1 MSEEY
6 KNRGVLH
13 KLHKVGTPSKNIL
26 IKTAV
31 KSALATETTALF
43 AKDVIT
49 NRFFGK
55 EFHIH
60 FERNQHKSGKFKTDI
75 KIVRS
80 NAPLYKQKGIFH
92 KLADSG
98 RFFEGDVP
106 FRKRQKLKY
115 SPKSKFGKVAYSATK
130 PLLST
135 SKFTIKAA
143 KKVVKITALTTESA
157 VIKSGSFAS
166 NKLRQRLSYSSDT
179 LDGGKAVL
187 SSITVVRNLNNAR
200 KYIIRYKAGRKE
212 YNQLKQSF
220 KAQKFKTKKAKKS
233 FKLEKQSYKSFKQG
247 QKKRLKAI
255 SKAYKPTGKS
265 KSEKALQHLK
275 IYVRKRQLKLGYR
288 SEKRKLKSNYHSEK
302 TCLRKL
308 NSRDRKSVKQYQK
321 NRTRRIKAIKK
332 VYGGSGIGSVKLIQK
347 AKVFYKLN
355 RPKRLLNARIK
366 GRKLQFRHKE
376 INYKSSLAFNS
387 KQFRLIQKQSK
398 SRFKAIKKV
407 YKPQKKGKLQK
418 LNQKQRIQKNIR
430 LKKLQ
435 RKKNLSLEK
444 KVYKNQEKL
453 KKLLKKQKKQ
463 AKITPIAALP
473 LVPLVAGTRQLTA
486 SMRQKL
492 MISDPNNDALQ
503 AVDKSAVVVKKTV
516 KTAKS
521 VKRKLQNKTEP
532 ARKGKL
538 HKQANRLQQK
548 KQNTPKKKK
557 YKKNKPKQTF
567 KQKAQEATKKAAK
580 KTVTIAADFTKFAF
594 KMFGILL
601 IPILTIIFIFSVLML
616 MFTGTAG
623 NSSYILGTYN
633 AQDRY
638 LSEAT
643 ENYTKIAYD
652 FNQKI
657 LKCKSDWKNG
667 LSDFGVDTSSYKTT
681 PKSFYFGKSTE
692 FSQATSYDFDPDLLA
707 AFMCAYT
714 YNFTGDGEKETVP
727 NWEWNN
733 SYTEVLEKLFKTE
746 YTFKHK
752 YEDIS
757 KWKQLD
763 KYTFY
768 GGGGPNSSYWS
779 VYSENF
785 SRDKMKIKNVPSE
798 IKKFCKNGYLH
809 YDYSSLEILDANDNN
824 KRTGYFIQD
833 QRYYVFDTSGYSN
846 APFYSTDI
854 STWEFVWEH
863 GVDKKGNKKYE
874 KRSDWHWVDNNQQI
888 YCVVNPYDTEKWNS
902 SLKNVC
908 LISFYKKNYWYEDC
922 SLYYTVQ
929 KNCTFDQACRRLL
942 SEKEK
947 DSADKDKYK
956 DARLSFY
963 SVLSEPQNKKGTKT
977 YGNHQMFN
985 APVGGKSLQKLSGKI
1000 YNGYGYDIQVWNSE
1014 HCSITDCHKGID
1026 FEAQKGAKVY
1036 AMCDGYINWINEG
1049 EQSLSI
1055 KTSQD
1060 IELWYDDKDKDNKKF
1075 PFEFIYENI
1084 KTTLKQGDTVKQ
1096 GQIIGEVTDYKHC
1109 WQNKSNSKASKNYL
1123 HITVKIGYPP
1133 KNGWK
1138 KDWKDVDPRYLIYRN
1153 ESEGQ

>member
-26 IKTAV
+26 IKAV
-31 KSALATETTALF
+31 TKSVLITETTALIT
-43 AKDVIT
+43 KDAIT
-49 NRFFGK
+49 NRFSGK

-60 FERNQHKSGKFKTDI
+60 FERSQHKSGKFKTDV
-75 KIVRS
+75 KIVRA

-106 FRKRQKLKY
+106 FRKRQIKY

-130 PLLST
+130 PLIST

-143 KKVVKITALTTESA
+143 KKVVKATALTTEST
-157 VIKSGSFAS
+157 VIKSGSFGLH
-166 NKLRQRLSYSSDT
+166 KFRQRLSYSSDT

-187 SSITVVRNLNNAR
+187 SSITAVRNLNNAR
-200 KYIIRYKAGRKE
+200 KYIIRYRAERKE
-212 YNQLKQSF
+212 YSQLKQSF
-220 KAQKFKTKKAKKS
+220 KAQKFKVKKAKQS

-247 QKKRLKAI
+247 QKKRLKTI
-255 SKAYKPTGKS
+255 SKVYKSTNKS
-265 KSEKALQHLK
+265 KA
-275 IYVRKRQLKLGYR
+275 
-288 SEKRKLKSNYHSEK
+288 
-302 TCLRKL
+302 
-308 NSRDRKSVKQYQK
+308 
-321 NRTRRIKAIKK
+321 
-332 VYGGSGIGSVKLIQK
+332 
-347 AKVFYKLN
+347 
-355 RPKRLLNARIK
+355 
-366 GRKLQFRHKE
+366 
-376 INYKSSLAFNS
+376 
-387 KQFRLIQKQSK
+387 
-398 SRFKAIKKV
+398 RFKAIKKV

-444 KVYKNQEKL
+444 KIYKNQEKF
-453 KKLLKKQKKQ
+453 KKLLKKQKKK
-463 AKITPIAALP
+463 AKVVPIAALP
-473 LVPLVAGTRQLTA
+473 LVPLAAGAKQLTA

-492 MISDPNNDALQ
+492 LMSDPNNDAFQ
-503 AVDKSAVVVKKTV
+503 AVDKSVAVVKKTV

-521 VKRKLQNKTEP
+521 AKRKLQNKTEP
-532 ARKGKL
+532 ARKSKL
-538 HKQANRLQQK
+538 HKQANCLQQK
-548 KQNTPKKKK
+548 KQNSPKKKK
-557 YKKNKPKQTF
+557 YKNKKPKQTF
-567 KQKAQEATKKAAK
+567 KQKAQEAAKKAAK
-580 KTVTIAADFTKFAF
+580 KTVKIAADFSKFAF

-601 IPILTIIFIFSVLML
+601 LPILAIIFILSVLML

-638 LSEAT
+638 LSDSI

-681 PKSFYFGKSTE
+681 PKHFYFGKSTE
-692 FSQATSYDFDPDLLA
+692 FSQSTSYDFDPDLLA

-714 YNFTGDGEKETVP
+714 YNFTGDGEEETVP

-733 SYTEVLEKLFKTE
+733 DYNEVLEKLFKTE

-752 YEDIS
+752 YEDVS

-768 GGGGPNSSYWS
+768 GGGGPNSSYWT
-779 VYSENF
+779 VYSEDF
-785 SRDKMKIKNVPSE
+785 TRSQMKIRSVPSE
-798 IKKFCKNGYLH
+798 IEQFCKDGYLH
-809 YDYSSLEILDANDNN
+809 YDYNSLEVLDANDGD
-824 KRTGYFIQD
+824 KKTGYYIQD
-833 QRYYVFDTSGYSN
+833 QRYIIKDSSGN
-846 APFYSTDI
+846 TNNPFYAVT
-854 STWEFVWEH
+854 TANTYVWEH
-863 GVDKKGNKKYE
+863 GTNKDGSKKYE
-874 KRSDWHWVDNNQQI
+874 KRSEWYWTDNKQQI
-888 YCVVNPYDTEKWNS
+888 YCVVNPSDTAKWNS
-902 SLKNVC
+902 NLKDIC

-929 KNCTFDQACRRLL
+929 KNCTFDQACRKLL
-942 SEKEK
+942 AEKEK

-985 APVGGKSLQKLSGKI
+985 APVGGKSLEKLSGKI
-1000 YNGYGYDIQVWNSE
+1000 YNGYGYDIQTWNSE
-1014 HCSITDCHKGID
+1014 HCSLTDCHKGVD
-1026 FEAQKGAKVY
+1026 FEAKKGAKVY
-1036 AMCDGYINWINEG
+1036 AMCDGYVNWINEG

-1055 KTSQD
+1055 NTSQD
-1060 IELWYDDKDKDNKKF
+1060 IELWYDDKDKNNKKF

-1096 GQIIGEVTDYKHC
+1096 GQLIGEVTDYKHC
-1109 WQNKSNSKASKNYL
+1109 WQNKSNSKASKSYL
-1123 HITVKIGYPP
+1123 HITVKIGYPKEFP
-1133 KNGWK
+1133 LIGT
-1138 KDWKDVDPRYLIYRN
+1138 DWSEVDLRYLIYRHEN
-1153 ESEGQ
+1153 EGK

>member
-26 IKTAV
+26 IKAV
-31 KSALATETTALF
+31 IKSVLITETTALIT
-43 AKDVIT
+43 KDAIT
-49 NRFFGK
+49 NRFSGK

-60 FERNQHKSGKFKTDI
+60 FERSQHKSGKFKTDV
-75 KIVRS
+75 KIVRA

-106 FRKRQKLKY
+106 FRKRQIKY

-130 PLLST
+130 PLIST

-143 KKVVKITALTTESA
+143 KKVVKATALTTEST
-157 VIKSGSFAS
+157 VIKSGSFGLH
-166 NKLRQRLSYSSDT
+166 KFRQRLSYSSDT

-187 SSITVVRNLNNAR
+187 SSITAVRNLNNAR
-200 KYIIRYKAGRKE
+200 KYIIRYRAERKE
-212 YNQLKQSF
+212 YSQLKQSF
-220 KAQKFKTKKAKKS
+220 KAQKFKVKKAKQS

-247 QKKRLKAI
+247 QKKRLKTI
-255 SKAYKPTGKS
+255 SKVYKSTNKS
-265 KSEKALQHLK
+265 KA
-275 IYVRKRQLKLGYR
+275 
-288 SEKRKLKSNYHSEK
+288 
-302 TCLRKL
+302 
-308 NSRDRKSVKQYQK
+308 
-321 NRTRRIKAIKK
+321 
-332 VYGGSGIGSVKLIQK
+332 
-347 AKVFYKLN
+347 
-355 RPKRLLNARIK
+355 
-366 GRKLQFRHKE
+366 
-376 INYKSSLAFNS
+376 
-387 KQFRLIQKQSK
+387 
-398 SRFKAIKKV
+398 RFKAIKKV
-407 YKPQKKGKLQK
+407 YKPQKKDKLQK
-418 LNQKQRIQKNIR
+418 LNQKQIIQKNIR

-444 KVYKNQEKL
+444 RIYKNQEKF
-453 KKLLKKQKKQ
+453 KKLLKKQKKK
-463 AKITPIAALP
+463 AKVVPIAALP
-473 LVPLVAGTRQLTA
+473 LVPLAAGAKQLTA

-492 MISDPNNDALQ
+492 LMSDPNNDALQ
-503 AVDKSAVVVKKTV
+503 AVDKSVAVVKKTV

-521 VKRKLQNKTEP
+521 AKRKLQNKTEP
-532 ARKGKL
+532 ARKSKL

-548 KQNTPKKKK
+548 KQNSPKKKK
-557 YKKNKPKQTF
+557 YKKKKPKQTF
-567 KQKAQEATKKAAK
+567 KQKAQEAAKKAAK
-580 KTVTIAADFTKFAF
+580 KTVKIAADFTKFAF

-601 IPILTIIFIFSVLML
+601 LPILAIIFILSVLML

-638 LSEAT
+638 LSDSI

-681 PKSFYFGKSTE
+681 PKHFYFGKSTE
-692 FSQATSYDFDPDLLA
+692 FSQSTSYDFDPDLLA

-714 YNFTGDGEKETVP
+714 YNFTGDGEEESVP

-733 SYTEVLEKLFKTE
+733 DYNEVLEKLFKTE

-752 YEDIS
+752 YEDVS
-757 KWKQLD
+757 KWKQLN

-768 GGGGPNSSYWS
+768 GGGGPNSSYWT
-779 VYSENF
+779 VYSEDF
-785 SRDKMKIKNVPSE
+785 TRSQMKIRSVPSE
-798 IKKFCKNGYLH
+798 IEQFCKDGYLH
-809 YDYSSLEILDANDNN
+809 YDYNSLEVLDANDGD
-824 KRTGYFIQD
+824 KKTGYYIQD
-833 QRYYVFDTSGYSN
+833 QRYIIKDSSGN
-846 APFYSTDI
+846 TNNPFYAVT
-854 STWEFVWEH
+854 TANTYVWEH
-863 GVDKKGNKKYE
+863 GTNKDGSKKYE
-874 KRSDWHWVDNNQQI
+874 KRSEWYWTDNKQQI
-888 YCVVNPYDTEKWNS
+888 YCVVNPSDTAKWNS
-902 SLKNVC
+902 NLKDIC

-929 KNCTFDQACRRLL
+929 KNCTFDQACRKLL
-942 SEKEK
+942 VEKEK

-985 APVGGKSLQKLSGKI
+985 APVGGKSLEKLSGKI
-1000 YNGYGYDIQVWNSE
+1000 YNGYGYDIQTWNSE
-1014 HCSITDCHKGID
+1014 HCSLTDCHKGVD
-1026 FEAQKGAKVY
+1026 FEAKKGAKVY
-1036 AMCDGYINWINEG
+1036 AMCDGYVNWINEG

-1055 KTSQD
+1055 NTSQD
-1060 IELWYDDKDKDNKKF
+1060 IELWYDDKDKNNKKF

-1096 GQIIGEVTDYKHC
+1096 GQLIGEVTDYKHC
-1109 WQNKSNSKASKNYL
+1109 WQNKSNSKASKSYL
-1123 HITVKIGYPP
+1123 HITVKIGYPKEFP
-1133 KNGWK
+1133 LIGT
-1138 KDWKDVDPRYLIYRN
+1138 DWSEVDLRYLIYRHEN
-1153 ESEGQ
+1153 EGK

>member
-26 IKTAV
+26 IKAV
-31 KSALATETTALF
+31 TKSVLITETTALIT
-43 AKDVIT
+43 KDAIT
-49 NRFFGK
+49 NRFSGK

-60 FERNQHKSGKFKTDI
+60 FERSQHKSGKFKTDV
-75 KIVRS
+75 KIVRA

-92 KLADSG
+92 KLADTG

-106 FRKRQKLKY
+106 FRKRQIKY

-130 PLLST
+130 PLIST

-143 KKVVKITALTTESA
+143 KKVVKATALTAESA
-157 VIKSGSFAS
+157 VITSSSFAL

-187 SSITVVRNLNNAR
+187 SSITAVRNLNNAR
-200 KYIIRYKAGRKE
+200 KYIIRYRAERKE
-212 YNQLKQSF
+212 YSQLKQSF
-220 KAQKFKTKKAKKS
+220 KAQKFKVKKAKQS

-247 QKKRLKAI
+247 QKKRLKTI
-255 SKAYKPTGKS
+255 SKVYKSTNKS
-265 KSEKALQHLK
+265 KA
-275 IYVRKRQLKLGYR
+275 
-288 SEKRKLKSNYHSEK
+288 
-302 TCLRKL
+302 
-308 NSRDRKSVKQYQK
+308 
-321 NRTRRIKAIKK
+321 
-332 VYGGSGIGSVKLIQK
+332 
-347 AKVFYKLN
+347 
-355 RPKRLLNARIK
+355 
-366 GRKLQFRHKE
+366 
-376 INYKSSLAFNS
+376 
-387 KQFRLIQKQSK
+387 
-398 SRFKAIKKV
+398 RFKAIKKV

-418 LNQKQRIQKNIR
+418 LNQKQRIQKNTR

-444 KVYKNQEKL
+444 KIYKNQEKF
-453 KKLLKKQKKQ
+453 KKLLKRQKKK
-463 AKITPIAALP
+463 AKVVPIAALP
-473 LVPLVAGTRQLTA
+473 LVPVAAGTKQLTA

-492 MISDPNNDALQ
+492 LMSDPNNDALQ
-503 AVDKSAVVVKKTV
+503 AVDKSVAVVKKTV

-521 VKRKLQNKTEP
+521 AKRKLQNKTEP
-532 ARKGKL
+532 ARKSKL

-548 KQNTPKKKK
+548 KQNPPKKKK
-557 YKKNKPKQTF
+557 YKKKKPQQTF
-567 KQKAQEATKKAAK
+567 KQKAQEAAKKAAK
-580 KTVTIAADFTKFAF
+580 KTVKIAADFTKFAF

-601 IPILTIIFIFSVLML
+601 LPILAIIFILSVLML

-638 LSEAT
+638 LSDSI
-643 ENYTKIAYD
+643 ENYTKIAYN

-681 PKSFYFGKSTE
+681 PKHFYFGKSTE
-692 FSQATSYDFDPDLLA
+692 FSQSTSYDFDPDLLA

-714 YNFTGDGEKETVP
+714 YNFTGDGEEESVP

-733 SYTEVLEKLFKTE
+733 DYTEVLEKLFKTE

-752 YEDIS
+752 YEDVS

-768 GGGGPNSSYWS
+768 GGGGPNSSYWT
-779 VYSENF
+779 VYSEDF
-785 SRDKMKIKNVPSE
+785 TRSQMKIRNVPSE
-798 IKKFCKNGYLH
+798 IEQFCKDGYLH
-809 YDYSSLEILDANDNN
+809 YDYNSLEVLDANDGN
-824 KRTGYFIQD
+824 KKTGYYIQD
-833 QRYYVFDTSGYSN
+833 QRYIIKDSSGN
-846 APFYSTDI
+846 TNNPFYAVT
-854 STWEFVWEH
+854 TANTYVWEH
-863 GVDKKGNKKYE
+863 GTNKDGSKKYE
-874 KRSDWHWVDNNQQI
+874 KRSEWYWTDNKQQI
-888 YCVVNPYDTEKWNS
+888 YCVVNPSDTAKWNS
-902 SLKNVC
+902 NLKDIC

-929 KNCTFDQACRRLL
+929 KNCTFDQACRKLL
-942 SEKEK
+942 AEKEK

-985 APVGGKSLQKLSGKI
+985 APVGGKSLEKLSGKI
-1000 YNGYGYDIQVWNSE
+1000 YNGYGYDIQTWNSE
-1014 HCSITDCHKGID
+1014 HCSLTDCHKGVD
-1026 FEAQKGAKVY
+1026 FEAKKGAKVY
-1036 AMCDGYINWINEG
+1036 AMCDGYVNWINEG

-1055 KTSQD
+1055 NTSQD
-1060 IELWYDDKDKDNKKF
+1060 IELWYDDKDKNNKKF

-1096 GQIIGEVTDYKHC
+1096 GQLIGEVTDYKHC
-1109 WQNKSNSKASKNYL
+1109 WQNKSNSKASKSYL
-1123 HITVKIGYPP
+1123 HITVKIGYPKEFP
-1133 KNGWK
+1133 LIGT
-1138 KDWKDVDPRYLIYRN
+1138 DWSEVDLRYLIYRHEN
-1153 ESEGQ
+1153 EGK

>member
-26 IKTAV
+26 IKAV
-31 KSALATETTALF
+31 TKSVLITETTALIT
-43 AKDVIT
+43 KDAIT
-49 NRFFGK
+49 NRFSGK

-60 FERNQHKSGKFKTDI
+60 FERSQHKSGKFKTDV
-75 KIVRS
+75 KIVRA

-106 FRKRQKLKY
+106 FRKRQIKY

-130 PLLST
+130 PLIST

-143 KKVVKITALTTESA
+143 KKVVKATALTAESA
-157 VIKSGSFAS
+157 VITSSSFAL

-187 SSITVVRNLNNAR
+187 SSITAVRNLNNAR
-200 KYIIRYKAGRKE
+200 KYIIRYRAERKE
-212 YNQLKQSF
+212 YSQLKQSF
-220 KAQKFKTKKAKKS
+220 KAQKFKVKKAKQS

-247 QKKRLKAI
+247 QKKRLKTI
-255 SKAYKPTGKS
+255 SKVYKSTNKS
-265 KSEKALQHLK
+265 KA
-275 IYVRKRQLKLGYR
+275 
-288 SEKRKLKSNYHSEK
+288 
-302 TCLRKL
+302 
-308 NSRDRKSVKQYQK
+308 
-321 NRTRRIKAIKK
+321 
-332 VYGGSGIGSVKLIQK
+332 
-347 AKVFYKLN
+347 
-355 RPKRLLNARIK
+355 
-366 GRKLQFRHKE
+366 
-376 INYKSSLAFNS
+376 
-387 KQFRLIQKQSK
+387 
-398 SRFKAIKKV
+398 RFKAIKKV
-407 YKPQKKGKLQK
+407 YKPQKKDKLQK
-418 LNQKQRIQKNIR
+418 LNQKQIIQKNIR

-444 KVYKNQEKL
+444 RIYKNQEKF
-453 KKLLKKQKKQ
+453 KKLLKKQKKK
-463 AKITPIAALP
+463 AKVVPIAALP
-473 LVPLVAGTRQLTA
+473 LVPVAAGTKQLTA

-492 MISDPNNDALQ
+492 LMSDPNNDALQ
-503 AVDKSAVVVKKTV
+503 AVDKSVAVVKKTV

-521 VKRKLQNKTEP
+521 AKRKLQNKTEP
-532 ARKGKL
+532 ARKSKL

-548 KQNTPKKKK
+548 KQNSPKKKK
-557 YKKNKPKQTF
+557 YKKKKPKQTF
-567 KQKAQEATKKAAK
+567 KQKAQEAAKKAAK
-580 KTVTIAADFTKFAF
+580 KTVKIAADFTKFAF

-601 IPILTIIFIFSVLML
+601 LPILAIIFILSVLML

-638 LSEAT
+638 LSDSI

-681 PKSFYFGKSTE
+681 PKHFYFGKSTE
-692 FSQATSYDFDPDLLA
+692 FSQSTSYDFDPDLLA

-714 YNFTGDGEKETVP
+714 YNFTGDGEEESVP

-733 SYTEVLEKLFKTE
+733 DYTEVLEKLFKTE

-752 YEDIS
+752 YEDVS

-768 GGGGPNSSYWS
+768 GGGGPNSSYWT
-779 VYSENF
+779 VYSEDF
-785 SRDKMKIKNVPSE
+785 TRSQMKIRNVPSE
-798 IKKFCKNGYLH
+798 IEQFCKDGYLH
-809 YDYSSLEILDANDNN
+809 YDYNSLEVLDANDGN
-824 KRTGYFIQD
+824 KKTGYYIQD
-833 QRYYVFDTSGYSN
+833 QRYIIKDSSGN
-846 APFYSTDI
+846 TNNPFYAVT
-854 STWEFVWEH
+854 TANTYVWEH
-863 GVDKKGNKKYE
+863 GTNKDGSKKYE
-874 KRSDWHWVDNNQQI
+874 KRSEWYWTDNKQQI
-888 YCVVNPYDTEKWNS
+888 YCVVNPSDTAKWNS
-902 SLKNVC
+902 NLKDIC

-929 KNCTFDQACRRLL
+929 KNCTFDQACRKLL
-942 SEKEK
+942 AEKEK

-985 APVGGKSLQKLSGKI
+985 APVGGKSLEKLSGKI
-1000 YNGYGYDIQVWNSE
+1000 YNGYGYDIQTWNSE
-1014 HCSITDCHKGID
+1014 HCSITDCHKGVD
-1026 FEAQKGAKVY
+1026 FEAAKGDKVY
-1036 AMCDGYINWINEG
+1036 AMCDGYVNWINEG

-1055 KTSQD
+1055 NTSQD
-1060 IELWYDDKDKDNKKF
+1060 IELWYDDKDKNNKKF

-1096 GQIIGEVTDYKHC
+1096 GQLIGEVTDYKHC
-1109 WQNKSNSKASKNYL
+1109 WQNKSNSKASKSYL
-1123 HITVKIGYPP
+1123 HITVKIGYPKEFP
-1133 KNGWK
+1133 LIGT
-1138 KDWKDVDPRYLIYRN
+1138 DWSEVDLRYLIYRHEN
-1153 ESEGQ
+1153 EGK

>member
-26 IKTAV
+26 IKAV
-31 KSALATETTALF
+31 TKSVLITETTALIT
-43 AKDVIT
+43 KDAIT
-49 NRFFGK
+49 NRFSGK

-60 FERNQHKSGKFKTDI
+60 FERSQHKSGKFKTDV
-75 KIVRS
+75 KIVRA

-106 FRKRQKLKY
+106 FRKRQIKY

-130 PLLST
+130 PLIST

-143 KKVVKITALTTESA
+143 KKVVKATALTTEST
-157 VIKSGSFAS
+157 VIKSGSFGLH
-166 NKLRQRLSYSSDT
+166 KFRQRLSYSSDT

-187 SSITVVRNLNNAR
+187 SSITAVRNLNNAR
-200 KYIIRYKAGRKE
+200 KYIIRYRAERKE
-212 YNQLKQSF
+212 YSQLKQSF
-220 KAQKFKTKKAKKS
+220 KAQKFKVKKAKQS

-247 QKKRLKAI
+247 QKKRLKTI
-255 SKAYKPTGKS
+255 SKVYKSTNKS
-265 KSEKALQHLK
+265 KA
-275 IYVRKRQLKLGYR
+275 
-288 SEKRKLKSNYHSEK
+288 
-302 TCLRKL
+302 
-308 NSRDRKSVKQYQK
+308 
-321 NRTRRIKAIKK
+321 
-332 VYGGSGIGSVKLIQK
+332 
-347 AKVFYKLN
+347 
-355 RPKRLLNARIK
+355 
-366 GRKLQFRHKE
+366 
-376 INYKSSLAFNS
+376 
-387 KQFRLIQKQSK
+387 
-398 SRFKAIKKV
+398 RFKAIKKV

-418 LNQKQRIQKNIR
+418 LNQKQRIQKNTR

-444 KVYKNQEKL
+444 KIYKNQEKF
-453 KKLLKKQKKQ
+453 KKLLKKQKKK
-463 AKITPIAALP
+463 AKVVPIAALP
-473 LVPLVAGTRQLTA
+473 LVPVAAGTKQLTA

-492 MISDPNNDALQ
+492 LMSDPNNDALQ
-503 AVDKSAVVVKKTV
+503 AVDKSVAVVKKTV

-521 VKRKLQNKTEP
+521 AKRKLQNKTEP
-532 ARKGKL
+532 ARKSKL

-548 KQNTPKKKK
+548 KQNPPKKKK
-557 YKKNKPKQTF
+557 YKKKKPQQTF
-567 KQKAQEATKKAAK
+567 KQKAQEAAKKAAK
-580 KTVTIAADFTKFAF
+580 KTVKIAADFTKFAF

-601 IPILTIIFIFSVLML
+601 LPILAIIFILSVLML

-638 LSEAT
+638 LSDSI

-681 PKSFYFGKSTE
+681 PKHFYFGKSTE
-692 FSQATSYDFDPDLLA
+692 FSQSTSYDFDPDLLA

-714 YNFTGDGEKETVP
+714 YNFTGDGEEESVP

-733 SYTEVLEKLFKTE
+733 DYTEVLEKLFKTE

-752 YEDIS
+752 YEDVS

-768 GGGGPNSSYWS
+768 GGGGPNSSYWT
-779 VYSENF
+779 VYSEDF
-785 SRDKMKIKNVPSE
+785 TRSQIKIRNVPSE
-798 IKKFCKNGYLH
+798 IEQFCKDGYLH
-809 YDYSSLEILDANDNN
+809 YDYNSLEVLDANDGN
-824 KRTGYFIQD
+824 KKTGYYIQD
-833 QRYYVFDTSGYSN
+833 QRYIIKDSSGN
-846 APFYSTDI
+846 TNNPFYAVT
-854 STWEFVWEH
+854 TANTYVWEH
-863 GVDKKGNKKYE
+863 GTNKDGSKKYE
-874 KRSDWHWVDNNQQI
+874 KRSEWYWTDNKQQI
-888 YCVVNPYDTEKWNS
+888 YCVVNPSDTAKWNS
-902 SLKNVC
+902 NLKDIC

-929 KNCTFDQACRRLL
+929 KNCTFDQACRKLL
-942 SEKEK
+942 AEKEK

-985 APVGGKSLQKLSGKI
+985 APVGGKSLEKLSGKI
-1000 YNGYGYDIQVWNSE
+1000 YNGYGYDIQTWNSE
-1014 HCSITDCHKGID
+1014 HCSLTDCHKGVD
-1026 FEAQKGAKVY
+1026 FEAKKGAKVY
-1036 AMCDGYINWINEG
+1036 AMCDGYVNWINEG

-1055 KTSQD
+1055 NTSQD
-1060 IELWYDDKDKDNKKF
+1060 IELWYDDKDKNNKKF

-1096 GQIIGEVTDYKHC
+1096 GQLIGEVTDYKHC
-1109 WQNKSNSKASKNYL
+1109 WQNKSNSKASKSYL
-1123 HITVKIGYPP
+1123 HITVKIGYPKEFP
-1133 KNGWK
+1133 LIGT
-1138 KDWKDVDPRYLIYRN
+1138 DWSEVDPRYLIYRHEN
-1153 ESEGQ
+1153 EGK

>member
-26 IKTAV
+26 IKAV
-31 KSALATETTALF
+31 TKSVLITETTALIT
-43 AKDVIT
+43 KDAIT
-49 NRFFGK
+49 NRFSGK

-60 FERNQHKSGKFKTDI
+60 FERSQHKSGNFKTDV
-75 KIVRS
+75 KIVRA

-106 FRKRQKLKY
+106 FRKRQIKY

-130 PLLST
+130 PLIST

-143 KKVVKITALTTESA
+143 KKVVKATALTAESA
-157 VIKSGSFAS
+157 VIKSGSFAL

-187 SSITVVRNLNNAR
+187 SSITAVRNLNNAR

-212 YNQLKQSF
+212 YSQLKQSF
-220 KAQKFKTKKAKKS
+220 KAQKLKTKKAKKS
-233 FKLEKQSYKSFKQG
+233 FKLQKQSYKSFKQG
-247 QKKRLKAI
+247 QKKRLKTI
-255 SKAYKPTGKS
+255 SKAYKPTNKS
-265 KSEKALQHLK
+265 KA
-275 IYVRKRQLKLGYR
+275 
-288 SEKRKLKSNYHSEK
+288 
-302 TCLRKL
+302 
-308 NSRDRKSVKQYQK
+308 
-321 NRTRRIKAIKK
+321 
-332 VYGGSGIGSVKLIQK
+332 
-347 AKVFYKLN
+347 
-355 RPKRLLNARIK
+355 
-366 GRKLQFRHKE
+366 
-376 INYKSSLAFNS
+376 
-387 KQFRLIQKQSK
+387 
-398 SRFKAIKKV
+398 RFKAIKKV

-444 KVYKNQEKL
+444 KIYKNQEKF
-453 KKLLKKQKKQ
+453 KKLLKKQKKK
-463 AKITPIAALP
+463 AKVVPIAALP
-473 LVPLVAGTRQLTA
+473 LVPVAAGTKQLTA

-492 MISDPNNDALQ
+492 LMSDPNNDALQ
-503 AVDKSAVVVKKTV
+503 AVDKSVAVVKKTV

-521 VKRKLQNKTEP
+521 AKRKLQNKTEP
-532 ARKGKL
+532 ARKSKL

-548 KQNTPKKKK
+548 KQNPPKKKK
-557 YKKNKPKQTF
+557 YKKKKPQQTF
-567 KQKAQEATKKAAK
+567 KQKAQEAAKKAAK
-580 KTVTIAADFTKFAF
+580 KTVKIAADFTKFAF

-601 IPILTIIFIFSVLML
+601 LPILAIIFILSVLML

-638 LSEAT
+638 LSDSI

-681 PKSFYFGKSTE
+681 PKHFYFGKSTE
-692 FSQATSYDFDPDLLA
+692 FSQSTSYDFDPDLLA

-714 YNFTGDGEKETVP
+714 YNFTGDGEEESVP

-733 SYTEVLEKLFKTE
+733 DYTEVLEKLFKTE

-752 YEDIS
+752 YEDVS

-768 GGGGPNSSYWS
+768 GGGGPNSSYWT
-779 VYSENF
+779 VYSEDF
-785 SRDKMKIKNVPSE
+785 TRSQMKIRNVPSE
-798 IKKFCKNGYLH
+798 IEQFCKDGYLH
-809 YDYSSLEILDANDNN
+809 YDYNSLEVLDANDGN
-824 KRTGYFIQD
+824 KKTGYYIQD
-833 QRYYVFDTSGYSN
+833 QRYIIKDSSGN
-846 APFYSTDI
+846 TNNPFYAVT
-854 STWEFVWEH
+854 TANTYVWEH
-863 GVDKKGNKKYE
+863 GTNKDGSKKYE
-874 KRSDWHWVDNNQQI
+874 KRSEWYWTDNKQQI
-888 YCVVNPYDTEKWNS
+888 YCVVNPSDTAKWNS
-902 SLKNVC
+902 NLKDIC

-929 KNCTFDQACRRLL
+929 KNCTFDQACRKLL
-942 SEKEK
+942 AEKEK

-985 APVGGKSLQKLSGKI
+985 APVGGKSLEKLSGKI
-1000 YNGYGYDIQVWNSE
+1000 YNGYGYDIQTWNSE
-1014 HCSITDCHKGID
+1014 HCSLTDCHKGVD
-1026 FEAQKGAKVY
+1026 FEAKKGAKVY
-1036 AMCDGYINWINEG
+1036 AMCDGYVNWINEG

-1055 KTSQD
+1055 NTSQD
-1060 IELWYDDKDKDNKKF
+1060 IELWYDDKDKNNKKF

-1096 GQIIGEVTDYKHC
+1096 GQLIGEVTDYKHC
-1109 WQNKSNSKASKNYL
+1109 WQNKSNSKASKSYL
-1123 HITVKIGYPP
+1123 HITVKIGYPKEFP
-1133 KNGWK
+1133 LIGT
-1138 KDWKDVDPRYLIYRN
+1138 DWSEVDLRYLIYRHEN
-1153 ESEGQ
+1153 EGK

>member
-26 IKTAV
+26 IKAV
-31 KSALATETTALF
+31 TKSVLITETTALIT
-43 AKDVIT
+43 KDAIT
-49 NRFFGK
+49 NRFSGK

-60 FERNQHKSGKFKTDI
+60 FERSQHKSGKFKTDV
-75 KIVRS
+75 KIVRA

-106 FRKRQKLKY
+106 FRKRQIKY

-130 PLLST
+130 PLIST

-143 KKVVKITALTTESA
+143 KKVVKATALTAESA
-157 VIKSGSFAS
+157 VITSSSFAL

-187 SSITVVRNLNNAR
+187 SSITAVRNLNNAR
-200 KYIIRYKAGRKE
+200 KYIIRYRAERKE
-212 YNQLKQSF
+212 YSQLKQSF
-220 KAQKFKTKKAKKS
+220 KVQKFKVKKAKQS

-247 QKKRLKAI
+247 QKKRLKTI
-255 SKAYKPTGKS
+255 SKAYKHTGKIKDI
-265 KSEKALQHLK
+265 KSTH
-275 IYVRKRQLKLGYR
+275 
-288 SEKRKLKSNYHSEK
+288 K
-302 TCLRKL
+302 T
-308 NSRDRKSVKQYQK
+308 
-321 NRTRRIKAIKK
+321 
-332 VYGGSGIGSVKLIQK
+332 
-347 AKVFYKLN
+347 
-355 RPKRLLNARIK
+355 
-366 GRKLQFRHKE
+366 
-376 INYKSSLAFNS
+376 
-387 KQFRLIQKQSK
+387 
-398 SRFKAIKKV
+398 
-407 YKPQKKGKLQK
+407 QKKGKLQK

-444 KVYKNQEKL
+444 KIYKNQEKF
-453 KKLLKKQKKQ
+453 KKLLKKQKKK
-463 AKITPIAALP
+463 AKVVPIAALP
-473 LVPLVAGTRQLTA
+473 LVPLAAGAKQLTA

-492 MISDPNNDALQ
+492 LMSDPNNDAFQ
-503 AVDKSAVVVKKTV
+503 AVDKSVAVVKKTV

-521 VKRKLQNKTEP
+521 AKRKLQNKTEP
-532 ARKGKL
+532 ARKSKL

-548 KQNTPKKKK
+548 KQNPPKKKK
-557 YKKNKPKQTF
+557 YKKKKPQQTF
-567 KQKAQEATKKAAK
+567 KQKAQEAAKKAAK
-580 KTVTIAADFTKFAF
+580 KTVKIAADFTKFAF

-601 IPILTIIFIFSVLML
+601 LPILAIIFILSVLML

-638 LSEAT
+638 LSDSI
-643 ENYTKIAYD
+643 ENYTKIAYN

-681 PKSFYFGKSTE
+681 PKHFYFGKSTE
-692 FSQATSYDFDPDLLA
+692 FSQSTSYDFDPDLLA

-714 YNFTGDGEKETVP
+714 YNFTGDGEEESVP

-733 SYTEVLEKLFKTE
+733 DYTEVLEKLFKTE

-752 YEDIS
+752 YEDVS

-768 GGGGPNSSYWS
+768 GGGGPNSSYWT
-779 VYSENF
+779 VYSEDF
-785 SRDKMKIKNVPSE
+785 TRSQMKIRNVPSE
-798 IKKFCKNGYLH
+798 IEQFCKDGYLH
-809 YDYSSLEILDANDNN
+809 YDYNSLEVLDANDGN
-824 KRTGYFIQD
+824 KKTGYYIQD
-833 QRYYVFDTSGYSN
+833 QRYIIKDSSGN
-846 APFYSTDI
+846 TNNPFYAVT
-854 STWEFVWEH
+854 TANTYVWEH
-863 GVDKKGNKKYE
+863 GTNKDGSKKYE
-874 KRSDWHWVDNNQQI
+874 KRSEWYWTDNKQQI
-888 YCVVNPYDTEKWNS
+888 YCVVNPSDTAKWNS
-902 SLKNVC
+902 NLKDIC

-929 KNCTFDQACRRLL
+929 KNCTFDQACRKLL
-942 SEKEK
+942 AEKEK

-985 APVGGKSLQKLSGKI
+985 APVGGKSLEKLSGKI
-1000 YNGYGYDIQVWNSE
+1000 YNGYGYDIQTWNSE
-1014 HCSITDCHKGID
+1014 HCSLTDCHKGVD
-1026 FEAQKGAKVY
+1026 FEAKKGAKVY
-1036 AMCDGYINWINEG
+1036 AMCDGYVNWINEG

-1055 KTSQD
+1055 NTSQD
-1060 IELWYDDKDKDNKKF
+1060 IELWYDDKDKNNKKF

-1096 GQIIGEVTDYKHC
+1096 GQLIGEVTDYKHC
-1109 WQNKSNSKASKNYL
+1109 WQNKSNSKASKSYL
-1123 HITVKIGYPP
+1123 HITVKIGYPKEFP
-1133 KNGWK
+1133 LIGT
-1138 KDWKDVDPRYLIYRN
+1138 DWSEVDLRYLIYRHEN
-1153 ESEGQ
+1153 EGK

>member
-26 IKTAV
+26 IKAV
-31 KSALATETTALF
+31 TKSVLITETTALIT
-43 AKDVIT
+43 KDAIT
-49 NRFFGK
+49 NRFSGK

-60 FERNQHKSGKFKTDI
+60 FERSQHKSGKFKTDV
-75 KIVRS
+75 KIVRA

-106 FRKRQKLKY
+106 FRKRQIKY

-130 PLLST
+130 PLIST

-143 KKVVKITALTTESA
+143 KKVVKATALTAESA
-157 VIKSGSFAS
+157 VITSSSFAL

-187 SSITVVRNLNNAR
+187 SSITAVRNLNNAR
-200 KYIIRYKAGRKE
+200 KYIIRYRAERKE
-212 YNQLKQSF
+212 YSQLKQSF
-220 KAQKFKTKKAKKS
+220 KAQKFKVKKAKQS

-247 QKKRLKAI
+247 QKKRLKTI
-255 SKAYKPTGKS
+255 SKVYKSTNKS
-265 KSEKALQHLK
+265 KA
-275 IYVRKRQLKLGYR
+275 
-288 SEKRKLKSNYHSEK
+288 
-302 TCLRKL
+302 
-308 NSRDRKSVKQYQK
+308 
-321 NRTRRIKAIKK
+321 
-332 VYGGSGIGSVKLIQK
+332 
-347 AKVFYKLN
+347 
-355 RPKRLLNARIK
+355 
-366 GRKLQFRHKE
+366 
-376 INYKSSLAFNS
+376 
-387 KQFRLIQKQSK
+387 
-398 SRFKAIKKV
+398 RFKAIKKV

-418 LNQKQRIQKNIR
+418 LNQKQRIQKNTR

-444 KVYKNQEKL
+444 KIYKNQEKF
-453 KKLLKKQKKQ
+453 KKLLKKQKKK
-463 AKITPIAALP
+463 AKVVPIAALP
-473 LVPLVAGTRQLTA
+473 LVPVAAGTKQLTA

-492 MISDPNNDALQ
+492 LMSDPNNDALQ
-503 AVDKSAVVVKKTV
+503 AVDKSVAVVKKTV

-521 VKRKLQNKTEP
+521 AKRKLQNKTEP
-532 ARKGKL
+532 ARKSKL

-548 KQNTPKKKK
+548 KQNPPKKKK
-557 YKKNKPKQTF
+557 YKKKKPQQTF
-567 KQKAQEATKKAAK
+567 KQKAQEAAKKAAK
-580 KTVTIAADFTKFAF
+580 KTVKIAADFTKFAF

-601 IPILTIIFIFSVLML
+601 LPILAIIFILSVLML

-638 LSEAT
+638 LSDSI
-643 ENYTKIAYD
+643 ENYTKIAYN

-681 PKSFYFGKSTE
+681 PKHFYFGKSTE
-692 FSQATSYDFDPDLLA
+692 FSQSTSYDFDPDLLA

-714 YNFTGDGEKETVP
+714 YNFTGDGEEESVP

-733 SYTEVLEKLFKTE
+733 DYTEVLEKLFKTE

-752 YEDIS
+752 YEDVS

-768 GGGGPNSSYWS
+768 GGGGPNSSYWT
-779 VYSENF
+779 VYSEDF
-785 SRDKMKIKNVPSE
+785 TRSQMKIRNVPSE
-798 IKKFCKNGYLH
+798 IEQFCKDGYLH
-809 YDYSSLEILDANDNN
+809 YDYNSLEVLDANDGN
-824 KRTGYFIQD
+824 KKTGYYIQD
-833 QRYYVFDTSGYSN
+833 QRYIIKDSSGN
-846 APFYSTDI
+846 TNNPFYAVT
-854 STWEFVWEH
+854 TANTYVWEH
-863 GVDKKGNKKYE
+863 GTNKDGSKKYE
-874 KRSDWHWVDNNQQI
+874 KRSEWYWTDNKQQI
-888 YCVVNPYDTEKWNS
+888 YCVVNPSDTAKWNS
-902 SLKNVC
+902 NLKDIC

-929 KNCTFDQACRRLL
+929 KNCTFDQACRKLL
-942 SEKEK
+942 AEKEK

-985 APVGGKSLQKLSGKI
+985 APVGGKSLEKLSGKI
-1000 YNGYGYDIQVWNSE
+1000 YNGYGYDIQTWNSE
-1014 HCSITDCHKGID
+1014 HCSLIDCHKGVD
-1026 FEAQKGAKVY
+1026 FEAKKGAKVY
-1036 AMCDGYINWINEG
+1036 AMCDGYVNWINEG

-1055 KTSQD
+1055 NTSQD
-1060 IELWYDDKDKDNKKF
+1060 IELWYDDKDKNNKKF

-1096 GQIIGEVTDYKHC
+1096 GQLIGEVTDYKHC
-1109 WQNKSNSKASKNYL
+1109 WQNKSNSKASKSYL
-1123 HITVKIGYPP
+1123 HITVKIGYPKEFP
-1133 KNGWK
+1133 LIGT
-1138 KDWKDVDPRYLIYRN
+1138 DWSEVDLRYLIYRHEN
-1153 ESEGQ
+1153 EGK

>member
-26 IKTAV
+26 IKAV
-31 KSALATETTALF
+31 TKSVLITETTALIT
-43 AKDVIT
+43 KDAIT
-49 NRFFGK
+49 NRFSGK

-60 FERNQHKSGKFKTDI
+60 FERSQHKSGKFKTDV
-75 KIVRS
+75 KIVRA

-106 FRKRQKLKY
+106 FRKRQIKY

-130 PLLST
+130 PLIST

-143 KKVVKITALTTESA
+143 KKVVKATALTTEST
-157 VIKSGSFAS
+157 VIKSGSFGLH
-166 NKLRQRLSYSSDT
+166 KFRQRLSYSSDT

-187 SSITVVRNLNNAR
+187 SSITAVRNLNNAR
-200 KYIIRYKAGRKE
+200 KYIIRYRAERKE
-212 YNQLKQSF
+212 YSQLKQSF
-220 KAQKFKTKKAKKS
+220 KAQKFKVKKAKQS

-247 QKKRLKAI
+247 QKKRLKTI
-255 SKAYKPTGKS
+255 SKVYKSTNKS
-265 KSEKALQHLK
+265 KA
-275 IYVRKRQLKLGYR
+275 
-288 SEKRKLKSNYHSEK
+288 
-302 TCLRKL
+302 
-308 NSRDRKSVKQYQK
+308 
-321 NRTRRIKAIKK
+321 
-332 VYGGSGIGSVKLIQK
+332 
-347 AKVFYKLN
+347 
-355 RPKRLLNARIK
+355 
-366 GRKLQFRHKE
+366 
-376 INYKSSLAFNS
+376 
-387 KQFRLIQKQSK
+387 
-398 SRFKAIKKV
+398 RFKAIKKV

-444 KVYKNQEKL
+444 KIYKNQEKF
-453 KKLLKKQKKQ
+453 KKLLKKQKKK
-463 AKITPIAALP
+463 AKVVPIAALP
-473 LVPLVAGTRQLTA
+473 LVPLAAGAKQLTA

-492 MISDPNNDALQ
+492 LMSDPNNDALQ
-503 AVDKSAVVVKKTV
+503 AVDKSVAVVKKTV

-521 VKRKLQNKTEP
+521 AKRKLQNKTEP
-532 ARKGKL
+532 ARKSKL

-548 KQNTPKKKK
+548 KQNSPKKKK
-557 YKKNKPKQTF
+557 YKKKKPKQTF
-567 KQKAQEATKKAAK
+567 KQKAQEAAKKAAK
-580 KTVTIAADFTKFAF
+580 KTVKIAADFTKFAF

-601 IPILTIIFIFSVLML
+601 LPILAIIFILSVLML

-638 LSEAT
+638 LSDSI

-681 PKSFYFGKSTE
+681 PKHFYFGKSTE
-692 FSQATSYDFDPDLLA
+692 FSQSTSYDFDPDLLA

-714 YNFTGDGEKETVP
+714 YNFTGDGEEESVP

-733 SYTEVLEKLFKTE
+733 DYTEVLEKLFKTE

-752 YEDIS
+752 YEDVS

-768 GGGGPNSSYWS
+768 GGGGPNSSYWT

-785 SRDKMKIKNVPSE
+785 TRSQMKIRNVPSE
-798 IKKFCKNGYLH
+798 IEQFCKDGYLH
-809 YDYSSLEILDANDNN
+809 YDYNSLEVLDANGGN
-824 KRTGYFIQD
+824 KKTGYYIQD
-833 QRYYVFDTSGYSN
+833 QRYIIKDSSGN
-846 APFYSTDI
+846 TNNPFYAVT
-854 STWEFVWEH
+854 TANTYVWEH
-863 GVDKKGNKKYE
+863 GTNKDGSKKYE
-874 KRSDWHWVDNNQQI
+874 KRSEWYWTDNKQQI
-888 YCVVNPYDTEKWNS
+888 YCVVNPSDTAKWNS
-902 SLKNVC
+902 NLKDIC

-929 KNCTFDQACRRLL
+929 KNCTFDQACRKLL
-942 SEKEK
+942 AEKEK

-985 APVGGKSLQKLSGKI
+985 APVGGKSLEKLSGKI
-1000 YNGYGYDIQVWNSE
+1000 YNGYGYDIQTWNSE
-1014 HCSITDCHKGID
+1014 HCSLTDCHKGVD
-1026 FEAQKGAKVY
+1026 FEAKKGAKVY
-1036 AMCDGYINWINEG
+1036 AMCDGYVNWINEG

-1055 KTSQD
+1055 NTSQD
-1060 IELWYDDKDKDNKKF
+1060 IELWYDDKDKNNKKF

-1096 GQIIGEVTDYKHC
+1096 GQLIGEVTDYKHC
-1109 WQNKSNSKASKNYL
+1109 WQNKSNSKASKSYL
-1123 HITVKIGYPP
+1123 HITVKIGYPKEFP
-1133 KNGWK
+1133 LIGT
-1138 KDWKDVDPRYLIYRN
+1138 DWSEVDLRYLIYRHEN
-1153 ESEGQ
+1153 EGK

>member
-26 IKTAV
+26 IKAV
-31 KSALATETTALF
+31 TKSVLITETTALIT
-43 AKDVIT
+43 KDAIT
-49 NRFFGK
+49 NRFSGK

-60 FERNQHKSGKFKTDI
+60 FERSQHKSGKFKTDV
-75 KIVRS
+75 KIVRA

-106 FRKRQKLKY
+106 FRKRQIKY

-130 PLLST
+130 PLIST

-143 KKVVKITALTTESA
+143 KKVVKATALTAESA
-157 VIKSGSFAS
+157 VITSSSFAL

-187 SSITVVRNLNNAR
+187 SSITAVRNLNNAR
-200 KYIIRYKAGRKE
+200 KYIIRYRAERKE
-212 YNQLKQSF
+212 YSQLKQSF
-220 KAQKFKTKKAKKS
+220 KAQKFKVKKAKQS

-247 QKKRLKAI
+247 QKKRLKTI
-255 SKAYKPTGKS
+255 SKVYKSTNKS
-265 KSEKALQHLK
+265 KA
-275 IYVRKRQLKLGYR
+275 
-288 SEKRKLKSNYHSEK
+288 
-302 TCLRKL
+302 
-308 NSRDRKSVKQYQK
+308 
-321 NRTRRIKAIKK
+321 
-332 VYGGSGIGSVKLIQK
+332 
-347 AKVFYKLN
+347 
-355 RPKRLLNARIK
+355 
-366 GRKLQFRHKE
+366 
-376 INYKSSLAFNS
+376 
-387 KQFRLIQKQSK
+387 
-398 SRFKAIKKV
+398 RFKAIKKV

-418 LNQKQRIQKNIR
+418 LNQKQRIQKNTR

-444 KVYKNQEKL
+444 KIYKNQEKF
-453 KKLLKKQKKQ
+453 KKLLKKQKKK
-463 AKITPIAALP
+463 AKVVPIAALP
-473 LVPLVAGTRQLTA
+473 LVPVAAGTKQLTA

-492 MISDPNNDALQ
+492 LMSDPNNDALQ
-503 AVDKSAVVVKKTV
+503 AVDKSVAVVKKTV

-521 VKRKLQNKTEP
+521 AKRKLQNKTEP
-532 ARKGKL
+532 ARKSKL

-548 KQNTPKKKK
+548 KQNPPKKKK
-557 YKKNKPKQTF
+557 YKKKKPQQTF
-567 KQKAQEATKKAAK
+567 KQKAQEAAKKAAK
-580 KTVTIAADFTKFAF
+580 KTVKIAADFTKFAF

-601 IPILTIIFIFSVLML
+601 LPILAIIFILSVLML

-638 LSEAT
+638 LSDSI

-681 PKSFYFGKSTE
+681 PKHFYFGKSTE
-692 FSQATSYDFDPDLLA
+692 FSQSTSYDFDPDLLA

-714 YNFTGDGEKETVP
+714 YNFTGDGEEESVP

-733 SYTEVLEKLFKTE
+733 DYTEVLEKLFKTE

-752 YEDIS
+752 YEDVS

-768 GGGGPNSSYWS
+768 GGGGPNSSYWT
-779 VYSENF
+779 VYSEDF
-785 SRDKMKIKNVPSE
+785 TRSQIKIRNVPSE
-798 IKKFCKNGYLH
+798 IEQFCKDGYLH
-809 YDYSSLEILDANDNN
+809 YDYNSLEVLDANDGN
-824 KRTGYFIQD
+824 KKTGYYIQD
-833 QRYYVFDTSGYSN
+833 QRYIIKDSSGN
-846 APFYSTDI
+846 TNNPFYAVT
-854 STWEFVWEH
+854 TANTYVWEH
-863 GVDKKGNKKYE
+863 GTNKDGSKKYE
-874 KRSDWHWVDNNQQI
+874 KRSEWYWTDNKQQI
-888 YCVVNPYDTEKWNS
+888 YCVVNPSDTAKWNS
-902 SLKNVC
+902 NLKDIC

-929 KNCTFDQACRRLL
+929 KNCTFDQACRKLL
-942 SEKEK
+942 AEKEK

-985 APVGGKSLQKLSGKI
+985 APVGGKSLEKLSGKI
-1000 YNGYGYDIQVWNSE
+1000 YNGYGYDIQTWNSE
-1014 HCSITDCHKGID
+1014 HCSLTDCHKGVD
-1026 FEAQKGAKVY
+1026 FEAKKGAKVY
-1036 AMCDGYINWINEG
+1036 AMCDGYVNWINEG

-1055 KTSQD
+1055 NTSQD
-1060 IELWYDDKDKDNKKF
+1060 IELWYDDKDKNNKKF

-1096 GQIIGEVTDYKHC
+1096 GQLIGEVTDYKHC
-1109 WQNKSNSKASKNYL
+1109 WQNKSNSKASKSYL
-1123 HITVKIGYPP
+1123 HITVKIGYPKEFP
-1133 KNGWK
+1133 LIGT
-1138 KDWKDVDPRYLIYRN
+1138 DWSEVDPRYLIYRHEN
-1153 ESEGQ
+1153 EGK

>member
-26 IKTAV
+26 IKAV
-31 KSALATETTALF
+31 TKSVLITETTALIT
-43 AKDVIT
+43 KDAIT
-49 NRFFGK
+49 NRFSGK

-60 FERNQHKSGKFKTDI
+60 FERSQHKSGKFKTDV
-75 KIVRS
+75 KIVRA

-106 FRKRQKLKY
+106 FRKRQIKY

-130 PLLST
+130 PLIST

-143 KKVVKITALTTESA
+143 KKVVKATALTTEST
-157 VIKSGSFAS
+157 VIKSGSFGLH
-166 NKLRQRLSYSSDT
+166 KFRQRLSYSSDT

-187 SSITVVRNLNNAR
+187 SSITAVRNLNNAR
-200 KYIIRYKAGRKE
+200 KYIIRYRAERKE
-212 YNQLKQSF
+212 YSQLKQSF
-220 KAQKFKTKKAKKS
+220 KAQKFKVKKAKQS

-247 QKKRLKAI
+247 QKKRLKTI
-255 SKAYKPTGKS
+255 SKVYKSTNKS
-265 KSEKALQHLK
+265 KA
-275 IYVRKRQLKLGYR
+275 
-288 SEKRKLKSNYHSEK
+288 
-302 TCLRKL
+302 
-308 NSRDRKSVKQYQK
+308 
-321 NRTRRIKAIKK
+321 
-332 VYGGSGIGSVKLIQK
+332 
-347 AKVFYKLN
+347 
-355 RPKRLLNARIK
+355 
-366 GRKLQFRHKE
+366 
-376 INYKSSLAFNS
+376 
-387 KQFRLIQKQSK
+387 
-398 SRFKAIKKV
+398 RFKAIKKV

-444 KVYKNQEKL
+444 RIYKNQEKF
-453 KKLLKKQKKQ
+453 KKLLKKQKKK
-463 AKITPIAALP
+463 AKVVPIAALP
-473 LVPLVAGTRQLTA
+473 LVPLAAGAKQLTA

-492 MISDPNNDALQ
+492 LMSDPNNDALQ
-503 AVDKSAVVVKKTV
+503 AVDKSVAVVKKTV

-521 VKRKLQNKTEP
+521 AKRKLQNKTEP
-532 ARKGKL
+532 ARKSKL

-548 KQNTPKKKK
+548 KQNSPKKKK
-557 YKKNKPKQTF
+557 YKKKKPKQTF
-567 KQKAQEATKKAAK
+567 KQKAQEAAKKAAK
-580 KTVTIAADFTKFAF
+580 KTVKIAADFTKFAF

-601 IPILTIIFIFSVLML
+601 LPILAIIFILSVLML

-638 LSEAT
+638 LSDSI

-681 PKSFYFGKSTE
+681 PKHFYFGKSTE
-692 FSQATSYDFDPDLLA
+692 FSQSTSYDFDPDLLA

-714 YNFTGDGEKETVP
+714 YNFTGDGEEESVP

-733 SYTEVLEKLFKTE
+733 DYTEVLEKLFKTE

-752 YEDIS
+752 YEDVS

-768 GGGGPNSSYWS
+768 GGGGPNSSYWT
-779 VYSENF
+779 VYSEDF
-785 SRDKMKIKNVPSE
+785 TRSQMKIRNVPSE
-798 IKKFCKNGYLH
+798 IEQFCKDGYLH
-809 YDYSSLEILDANDNN
+809 YDYNSLEVLDANDGN
-824 KRTGYFIQD
+824 KKTGYYIQD
-833 QRYYVFDTSGYSN
+833 QRYIIKDSSGN
-846 APFYSTDI
+846 TNNPFYAVT
-854 STWEFVWEH
+854 TANTYVWEH
-863 GVDKKGNKKYE
+863 GTNKDGSKKYE
-874 KRSDWHWVDNNQQI
+874 KRSEWYWTDNKQQI
-888 YCVVNPYDTEKWNS
+888 YCVVNPSDTAKWNS
-902 SLKNVC
+902 NLKDIC

-929 KNCTFDQACRRLL
+929 KNCTFDQACRKLL
-942 SEKEK
+942 AEKEK

-985 APVGGKSLQKLSGKI
+985 APVGGKSLKKLSGKI
-1000 YNGYGYDIQVWNSE
+1000 YNGYGYDIQTWNSE
-1014 HCSITDCHKGID
+1014 HCSITDCHKGVD
-1026 FEAQKGAKVY
+1026 FEAAKGDKVY
-1036 AMCDGYINWINEG
+1036 AMCDGYVNWINEG

-1055 KTSQD
+1055 NTSQD
-1060 IELWYDDKDKDNKKF
+1060 IELWYDDKDKNNKKF

-1096 GQIIGEVTDYKHC
+1096 GQLIGEVTDYKHC
-1109 WQNKSNSKASKNYL
+1109 WQNKSNSKASKSYL
-1123 HITVKIGYPP
+1123 HITVKIGYPKEFP
-1133 KNGWK
+1133 LIGT
-1138 KDWKDVDPRYLIYRN
+1138 DWSEVDLRYLIYRHEN
-1153 ESEGQ
+1153 EGK

>member
-26 IKTAV
+26 IKAV
-31 KSALATETTALF
+31 TKSVLITETTALIT
-43 AKDVIT
+43 KDAIT
-49 NRFFGK
+49 NRFSGK

-60 FERNQHKSGKFKTDI
+60 FERSQHKSGKFKTDV
-75 KIVRS
+75 KIVRA

-106 FRKRQKLKY
+106 FRKRQIKY

-130 PLLST
+130 PLIST

-143 KKVVKITALTTESA
+143 KKVVKATALTAESA
-157 VIKSGSFAS
+157 VITSSSFAL

-187 SSITVVRNLNNAR
+187 SSITAVRNLNNAR
-200 KYIIRYKAGRKE
+200 KYIIRYRAERKE
-212 YNQLKQSF
+212 YSQLKQSF
-220 KAQKFKTKKAKKS
+220 KAQKFKVKKAKQS

-247 QKKRLKAI
+247 QKKRLKTI
-255 SKAYKPTGKS
+255 SKVYKSTNKS
-265 KSEKALQHLK
+265 KA
-275 IYVRKRQLKLGYR
+275 
-288 SEKRKLKSNYHSEK
+288 
-302 TCLRKL
+302 
-308 NSRDRKSVKQYQK
+308 
-321 NRTRRIKAIKK
+321 
-332 VYGGSGIGSVKLIQK
+332 
-347 AKVFYKLN
+347 
-355 RPKRLLNARIK
+355 
-366 GRKLQFRHKE
+366 
-376 INYKSSLAFNS
+376 
-387 KQFRLIQKQSK
+387 
-398 SRFKAIKKV
+398 RFKAIKKV

-418 LNQKQRIQKNIR
+418 LNQKQRIQKNTR

-444 KVYKNQEKL
+444 KIYKNQEKF
-453 KKLLKKQKKQ
+453 KKLLKKQKKK
-463 AKITPIAALP
+463 AKVVPIAALP
-473 LVPLVAGTRQLTA
+473 LVPVAAGTKQLTA

-492 MISDPNNDALQ
+492 LMSDPNNDALQ
-503 AVDKSAVVVKKTV
+503 AVDKSVAVVKKTV

-521 VKRKLQNKTEP
+521 AKRKLQNKTEP
-532 ARKGKL
+532 ARKSKL

-548 KQNTPKKKK
+548 KQNPPKKKK
-557 YKKNKPKQTF
+557 YKKKKPQQTF
-567 KQKAQEATKKAAK
+567 KQKAQEAAKKAAK
-580 KTVTIAADFTKFAF
+580 KTVKIAADFTKFAF

-601 IPILTIIFIFSVLML
+601 LPILAIIFILSVLML

-638 LSEAT
+638 LSDSI
-643 ENYTKIAYD
+643 ENYTKIAYN

-681 PKSFYFGKSTE
+681 PKHFYFGKSTE
-692 FSQATSYDFDPDLLA
+692 FSQSTSYDFDPDLLA

-714 YNFTGDGEKETVP
+714 YNFTGDGEEESVP

-733 SYTEVLEKLFKTE
+733 DYTEVLEKLFKTE

-752 YEDIS
+752 YEDVS

-768 GGGGPNSSYWS
+768 GGGGPNSSYWT
-779 VYSENF
+779 VYSEDF
-785 SRDKMKIKNVPSE
+785 TRSQMKIRNVPSE
-798 IKKFCKNGYLH
+798 IEQFCKDGYLH
-809 YDYSSLEILDANDNN
+809 YDYNSLEVLDANDGN
-824 KRTGYFIQD
+824 KKTGYYIQD
-833 QRYYVFDTSGYSN
+833 QRYIIKDSSGN
-846 APFYSTDI
+846 TNNPFYAVT
-854 STWEFVWEH
+854 TANTYVWEH
-863 GVDKKGNKKYE
+863 GTNKDGSKKYE
-874 KRSDWHWVDNNQQI
+874 KRSEWYWTDNKQQI
-888 YCVVNPYDTEKWNS
+888 YCVVNPSDTAKWNS
-902 SLKNVC
+902 NLKDIC

-929 KNCTFDQACRRLL
+929 KNCTFDQACRKLL
-942 SEKEK
+942 AEKEK

-985 APVGGKSLQKLSGKI
+985 APVGGKSLEKLSGKI
-1000 YNGYGYDIQVWNSE
+1000 YNGYGYDIQTWNSE
-1014 HCSITDCHKGID
+1014 HCSLTDCHKGVD
-1026 FEAQKGAKVY
+1026 FEAKKGAKVY
-1036 AMCDGYINWINEG
+1036 AMCDGYVNWINEG

-1055 KTSQD
+1055 NTSQD
-1060 IELWYDDKDKDNKKF
+1060 IELWYDDKDKNNKKF

-1096 GQIIGEVTDYKHC
+1096 GQLIGEVTDYKHC
-1109 WQNKSNSKASKNYL
+1109 WQNKSNSKASKSYL
-1123 HITVKIGYPP
+1123 HITVKIGYPKEFP
-1133 KNGWK
+1133 LIG
-1138 KDWKDVDPRYLIYRN
+1138 KDWSEVDLRYLIYRHEN
-1153 ESEGQ
+1153 EGK

>member
-26 IKTAV
+26 IKAV
-31 KSALATETTALF
+31 TKSVLITETTALIT
-43 AKDVIT
+43 KDAIT
-49 NRFFGK
+49 NRFSGK

-60 FERNQHKSGKFKTDI
+60 FERSQHKSGKFKTDV
-75 KIVRS
+75 KIVRA
-80 NAPLYKQKGIFH
+80 NAPLYKQKGIFR

-106 FRKRQKLKY
+106 FRKRQIKY

-130 PLLST
+130 PLIST

-143 KKVVKITALTTESA
+143 KKVVKATALTTEST
-157 VIKSGSFAS
+157 VIKSGSFGLH
-166 NKLRQRLSYSSDT
+166 KFRQRLSYSSDT

-187 SSITVVRNLNNAR
+187 SSITAVRNLNNAR
-200 KYIIRYKAGRKE
+200 KYIIRYRAERKE
-212 YNQLKQSF
+212 YSQLKQSF
-220 KAQKFKTKKAKKS
+220 KAQKFKVKKAKQS

-247 QKKRLKAI
+247 QKKRLKTI
-255 SKAYKPTGKS
+255 SKVYKSTNKS
-265 KSEKALQHLK
+265 KA
-275 IYVRKRQLKLGYR
+275 
-288 SEKRKLKSNYHSEK
+288 
-302 TCLRKL
+302 
-308 NSRDRKSVKQYQK
+308 
-321 NRTRRIKAIKK
+321 
-332 VYGGSGIGSVKLIQK
+332 
-347 AKVFYKLN
+347 
-355 RPKRLLNARIK
+355 
-366 GRKLQFRHKE
+366 
-376 INYKSSLAFNS
+376 
-387 KQFRLIQKQSK
+387 
-398 SRFKAIKKV
+398 RFKAIKKV

-444 KVYKNQEKL
+444 RIYKNQEKF
-453 KKLLKKQKKQ
+453 KKLLKKQKKK
-463 AKITPIAALP
+463 AKVVPIAALP
-473 LVPLVAGTRQLTA
+473 LVPLAAGAKQLTA

-492 MISDPNNDALQ
+492 LMSDPNNDALQ
-503 AVDKSAVVVKKTV
+503 AVDKSVAVVKKTV

-521 VKRKLQNKTEP
+521 AKRKLQNKTEP
-532 ARKGKL
+532 ARKSKL

-548 KQNTPKKKK
+548 KQNSPKKKK
-557 YKKNKPKQTF
+557 YKKKKPKQTF
-567 KQKAQEATKKAAK
+567 KQKAQEAAKKAAK
-580 KTVTIAADFTKFAF
+580 KTVKIAADFTKFAF

-601 IPILTIIFIFSVLML
+601 LPILAIIFILSVLML

-638 LSEAT
+638 LSDSI

-681 PKSFYFGKSTE
+681 PKHFYFGKSTE
-692 FSQATSYDFDPDLLA
+692 FSQSTSYDFDPDLLA

-714 YNFTGDGEKETVP
+714 YNFTGDGEEESVP

-733 SYTEVLEKLFKTE
+733 DYTEVLEKLFKTE

-752 YEDIS
+752 YEDVS

-768 GGGGPNSSYWS
+768 GGGGPNSSYWT

-785 SRDKMKIKNVPSE
+785 TRSQMKIRNVPSE
-798 IKKFCKNGYLH
+798 IEQFCKDGYLH
-809 YDYSSLEILDANDNN
+809 YDYNSLEVLDANGGN
-824 KRTGYFIQD
+824 KKTGYYIQD
-833 QRYYVFDTSGYSN
+833 QRYIIKDSSGN
-846 APFYSTDI
+846 TNNPFYAVT
-854 STWEFVWEH
+854 TANTYVWEH
-863 GVDKKGNKKYE
+863 GTNKDGSKKYE
-874 KRSDWHWVDNNQQI
+874 KRSEWYWTDNKQQI
-888 YCVVNPYDTEKWNS
+888 YCVVNPSDTAKWNS
-902 SLKNVC
+902 NLKDIC

-929 KNCTFDQACRRLL
+929 KNCTFDQACRKLL
-942 SEKEK
+942 AEKEK

-985 APVGGKSLQKLSGKI
+985 APVGGKSLEKLSGKI
-1000 YNGYGYDIQVWNSE
+1000 YNGYGYDIQTWNSE
-1014 HCSITDCHKGID
+1014 HCSLTDCHKGVD
-1026 FEAQKGAKVY
+1026 FEAKKGAKVY
-1036 AMCDGYINWINEG
+1036 AMCDGYVNWINEG

-1055 KTSQD
+1055 NTSQD
-1060 IELWYDDKDKDNKKF
+1060 IELWYDDKDKNNKKF

-1096 GQIIGEVTDYKHC
+1096 GQLIGEVTDYKHC
-1109 WQNKSNSKASKNYL
+1109 WQNKSNSKASKSYL
-1123 HITVKIGYPP
+1123 HITVKIGYPKEFP
-1133 KNGWK
+1133 LIGT
-1138 KDWKDVDPRYLIYRN
+1138 DWSEVDLRYLIYRHEN
-1153 ESEGQ
+1153 EGK

>member
-26 IKTAV
+26 IKAV
-31 KSALATETTALF
+31 TKSVLITETTALIT
-43 AKDVIT
+43 KDAIT
-49 NRFFGK
+49 NRFSGK

-60 FERNQHKSGKFKTDI
+60 FERSQHKSGKFKTDV
-75 KIVRS
+75 KIVRA

-106 FRKRQKLKY
+106 FRKRQIKY

-130 PLLST
+130 PLIST

-143 KKVVKITALTTESA
+143 KKVVKATALTTEST
-157 VIKSGSFAS
+157 VIKSGSFGLH
-166 NKLRQRLSYSSDT
+166 KFRQRLSYSSDT

-187 SSITVVRNLNNAR
+187 SSITAVRNLNNAR
-200 KYIIRYKAGRKE
+200 KYIIRYRAERKE
-212 YNQLKQSF
+212 YSQLKQSF
-220 KAQKFKTKKAKKS
+220 KAQKFKVKKAKQS

-247 QKKRLKAI
+247 QKKRLKTI
-255 SKAYKPTGKS
+255 SKVYKSTNKS
-265 KSEKALQHLK
+265 KA
-275 IYVRKRQLKLGYR
+275 
-288 SEKRKLKSNYHSEK
+288 
-302 TCLRKL
+302 
-308 NSRDRKSVKQYQK
+308 
-321 NRTRRIKAIKK
+321 
-332 VYGGSGIGSVKLIQK
+332 
-347 AKVFYKLN
+347 
-355 RPKRLLNARIK
+355 
-366 GRKLQFRHKE
+366 
-376 INYKSSLAFNS
+376 
-387 KQFRLIQKQSK
+387 
-398 SRFKAIKKV
+398 RFKAIKKV

-444 KVYKNQEKL
+444 RIYKNQEKF
-453 KKLLKKQKKQ
+453 KKLLKKQKKK
-463 AKITPIAALP
+463 AKVVPIAALP
-473 LVPLVAGTRQLTA
+473 LVPLAAGAKQLTA

-492 MISDPNNDALQ
+492 LMSDPNNDALQ
-503 AVDKSAVVVKKTV
+503 AVDKSVAVVKKTV

-521 VKRKLQNKTEP
+521 AKRKLQNKTEP
-532 ARKGKL
+532 ARKSKL

-548 KQNTPKKKK
+548 KQNSPKKKK
-557 YKKNKPKQTF
+557 YKKKKPKQTF
-567 KQKAQEATKKAAK
+567 KQKAQEAAKKAAK
-580 KTVTIAADFTKFAF
+580 KTVKIAADFTKFAF

-601 IPILTIIFIFSVLML
+601 LPILAIIFILSVLML

-638 LSEAT
+638 LSDSI

-681 PKSFYFGKSTE
+681 PKHFYFGKSTE
-692 FSQATSYDFDPDLLA
+692 FSQSTSYDFDPDLLA

-714 YNFTGDGEKETVP
+714 YNFTGDGEEESVP

-733 SYTEVLEKLFKTE
+733 DYTEVLEKLFKTE

-752 YEDIS
+752 YEDVS

-768 GGGGPNSSYWS
+768 GGGGPNSSYWT
-779 VYSENF
+779 VYSEDF
-785 SRDKMKIKNVPSE
+785 TRSQMKIRNVPSE
-798 IKKFCKNGYLH
+798 IEQFCKDGYLH
-809 YDYSSLEILDANDNN
+809 YDYNSLEVLDANDGN
-824 KRTGYFIQD
+824 KKTGYYIQD
-833 QRYYVFDTSGYSN
+833 QRYIIKDSSGN
-846 APFYSTDI
+846 TNNPFYAVT
-854 STWEFVWEH
+854 TANTYVWEH
-863 GVDKKGNKKYE
+863 GTNKDGSKKYE
-874 KRSDWHWVDNNQQI
+874 KRSEWYWTDNKQQI
-888 YCVVNPYDTEKWNS
+888 YCVVNPSDTAKWNS
-902 SLKNVC
+902 NLKDIC

-929 KNCTFDQACRRLL
+929 KNCTFDQACRKLL
-942 SEKEK
+942 AEKEK

-985 APVGGKSLQKLSGKI
+985 APVGGKSLEKLSGKI
-1000 YNGYGYDIQVWNSE
+1000 YNGYGYDIQTWNSE
-1014 HCSITDCHKGID
+1014 HCSITDCHKGVD
-1026 FEAQKGAKVY
+1026 FEAAKGDKVY
-1036 AMCDGYINWINEG
+1036 AMCDGYVNWINEG

-1055 KTSQD
+1055 NTSQD
-1060 IELWYDDKDKDNKKF
+1060 IELWYDDKDKNNKKF

-1096 GQIIGEVTDYKHC
+1096 GQLIGEVTDYKHC
-1109 WQNKSNSKASKNYL
+1109 WQNKSNSKASKSYL
-1123 HITVKIGYPP
+1123 HITVKIGYPKEFP
-1133 KNGWK
+1133 LIGT
-1138 KDWKDVDPRYLIYRN
+1138 DWSEVDLRYLIYRHEN
-1153 ESEGQ
+1153 EGK

>member
-26 IKTAV
+26 IKAV
-31 KSALATETTALF
+31 IKSVLITETTALIT
-43 AKDVIT
+43 KDAIT
-49 NRFFGK
+49 NRFSGK

-60 FERNQHKSGKFKTDI
+60 FERSQHKSGKFKTDV
-75 KIVRS
+75 KIVRA

-106 FRKRQKLKY
+106 FRKRQIKY

-130 PLLST
+130 PLIST

-143 KKVVKITALTTESA
+143 KKVVKATALTTEST
-157 VIKSGSFAS
+157 VIKSGSFGLH
-166 NKLRQRLSYSSDT
+166 KFRQRLSYSSDT

-187 SSITVVRNLNNAR
+187 SSITAVRNLNNAR
-200 KYIIRYKAGRKE
+200 KYIIRYRAERKE
-212 YNQLKQSF
+212 YSQLKQSF
-220 KAQKFKTKKAKKS
+220 KAQKFKVKKAKQS

-247 QKKRLKAI
+247 QKKRLKTI
-255 SKAYKPTGKS
+255 SKVYKSTNKS
-265 KSEKALQHLK
+265 KA
-275 IYVRKRQLKLGYR
+275 
-288 SEKRKLKSNYHSEK
+288 
-302 TCLRKL
+302 
-308 NSRDRKSVKQYQK
+308 
-321 NRTRRIKAIKK
+321 
-332 VYGGSGIGSVKLIQK
+332 
-347 AKVFYKLN
+347 
-355 RPKRLLNARIK
+355 
-366 GRKLQFRHKE
+366 
-376 INYKSSLAFNS
+376 
-387 KQFRLIQKQSK
+387 
-398 SRFKAIKKV
+398 RFKAIKKV
-407 YKPQKKGKLQK
+407 YKPQKKDKLQK
-418 LNQKQRIQKNIR
+418 LNQKQIIQKNIR

-444 KVYKNQEKL
+444 RIYKNQEKF
-453 KKLLKKQKKQ
+453 KKLLKKQKKK
-463 AKITPIAALP
+463 AKVVPIAALP
-473 LVPLVAGTRQLTA
+473 LVPLAAGAKQLTA

-492 MISDPNNDALQ
+492 LMSDPNNDALQ
-503 AVDKSAVVVKKTV
+503 AVDKSVAVVKKTV

-521 VKRKLQNKTEP
+521 AKRKLQNKTEP
-532 ARKGKL
+532 ARKSKL

-548 KQNTPKKKK
+548 KQNSPKKKK
-557 YKKNKPKQTF
+557 YKKKKPKQTF
-567 KQKAQEATKKAAK
+567 KQKAQEAAKKAAK
-580 KTVTIAADFTKFAF
+580 KTVKIAADFTKFAF

-601 IPILTIIFIFSVLML
+601 LPILAIIFILSVLML

-638 LSEAT
+638 LSDSI

-681 PKSFYFGKSTE
+681 PKHFYFGKSTE
-692 FSQATSYDFDPDLLA
+692 FSQSTSYDFDPDLLA

-714 YNFTGDGEKETVP
+714 YNFTGDGEEESVP

-733 SYTEVLEKLFKTE
+733 DYTEVLEKLFKTE

-752 YEDIS
+752 YEDVS

-768 GGGGPNSSYWS
+768 GGGGPNSSYWT
-779 VYSENF
+779 VYSEDF
-785 SRDKMKIKNVPSE
+785 TRSQMKIRNVPSE
-798 IKKFCKNGYLH
+798 IEQFCKDGYLH
-809 YDYSSLEILDANDNN
+809 YDYNSLEVLDANDGN
-824 KRTGYFIQD
+824 KKTGYYIQD
-833 QRYYVFDTSGYSN
+833 QRYIIKDSSGN
-846 APFYSTDI
+846 TNNPFYAVT
-854 STWEFVWEH
+854 TANTYVWEH
-863 GVDKKGNKKYE
+863 GTNKDGSKKYE
-874 KRSDWHWVDNNQQI
+874 KRSEWYWTDNKQQI
-888 YCVVNPYDTEKWNS
+888 YCVVNPSDTAKWNS
-902 SLKNVC
+902 NLKDIC

-929 KNCTFDQACRRLL
+929 KNCTFDQACRKLL
-942 SEKEK
+942 AEKEK

-985 APVGGKSLQKLSGKI
+985 APVGGKSLEKLSGKI
-1000 YNGYGYDIQVWNSE
+1000 YNGYGYDIQTWNSE
-1014 HCSITDCHKGID
+1014 HCSLTDCHKGVD
-1026 FEAQKGAKVY
+1026 FEAKKGAKVY
-1036 AMCDGYINWINEG
+1036 AMCDGYVNWINES

-1055 KTSQD
+1055 NTSQD
-1060 IELWYDDKDKDNKKF
+1060 IELWYDDKDKNNKKF

-1096 GQIIGEVTDYKHC
+1096 GQLIGEVTDYKHC
-1109 WQNKSNSKASKNYL
+1109 WQNKSNSKASKSYL
-1123 HITVKIGYPP
+1123 HITVKIGYPKEFP
-1133 KNGWK
+1133 LIGT
-1138 KDWKDVDPRYLIYRN
+1138 DWSEVDLRYLIYRHEN
-1153 ESEGQ
+1153 EGK

>member
-26 IKTAV
+26 IKAV
-31 KSALATETTALF
+31 TKSVLITETTALIT
-43 AKDVIT
+43 KDAIT
-49 NRFFGK
+49 NRFSGK

-60 FERNQHKSGKFKTDI
+60 FERSQHKSGKFKTDV
-75 KIVRS
+75 KIVRA

-106 FRKRQKLKY
+106 FRKRQIKY

-130 PLLST
+130 PLIST

-143 KKVVKITALTTESA
+143 KKVVKATALTAESA
-157 VIKSGSFAS
+157 VITSSSFAL

-187 SSITVVRNLNNAR
+187 SSITAVRNLNNAR
-200 KYIIRYKAGRKE
+200 KYIIRYRAERKE
-212 YNQLKQSF
+212 YSQLKQSF
-220 KAQKFKTKKAKKS
+220 KAQKFKVKKAKQS

-247 QKKRLKAI
+247 QKKSLKTI
-255 SKAYKPTGKS
+255 SKVYKSTNKS
-265 KSEKALQHLK
+265 KA
-275 IYVRKRQLKLGYR
+275 
-288 SEKRKLKSNYHSEK
+288 
-302 TCLRKL
+302 
-308 NSRDRKSVKQYQK
+308 
-321 NRTRRIKAIKK
+321 
-332 VYGGSGIGSVKLIQK
+332 
-347 AKVFYKLN
+347 
-355 RPKRLLNARIK
+355 
-366 GRKLQFRHKE
+366 
-376 INYKSSLAFNS
+376 
-387 KQFRLIQKQSK
+387 
-398 SRFKAIKKV
+398 RFKAIKKV

-418 LNQKQRIQKNIR
+418 LNQKQRIQKNTR

-444 KVYKNQEKL
+444 KIYKNQEKF
-453 KKLLKKQKKQ
+453 KKLLKKQKKE
-463 AKITPIAALP
+463 AKVVPIAALP
-473 LVPLVAGTRQLTA
+473 LVPVAAGTKQLTA

-492 MISDPNNDALQ
+492 LMSDPNNDALQ
-503 AVDKSAVVVKKTV
+503 AVDKSVAVVKKTV

-521 VKRKLQNKTEP
+521 AKRKLQNKTEP
-532 ARKGKL
+532 ARKSKL

-548 KQNTPKKKK
+548 KQNPPKKKK
-557 YKKNKPKQTF
+557 YKKKKPQQTF
-567 KQKAQEATKKAAK
+567 KQKAQEAAKKAAK
-580 KTVTIAADFTKFAF
+580 KTVKIAADFTKFAF

-601 IPILTIIFIFSVLML
+601 LPILAIIFILSVLML

-638 LSEAT
+638 LSDSI

-681 PKSFYFGKSTE
+681 PKHFYFGKSTE
-692 FSQATSYDFDPDLLA
+692 FSQSTSYDFDPDLLA

-714 YNFTGDGEKETVP
+714 YNFTGDGEEESVP

-733 SYTEVLEKLFKTE
+733 DYTEVLEKLFKTE

-752 YEDIS
+752 YEDVS

-768 GGGGPNSSYWS
+768 GGGGPNSSYWT
-779 VYSENF
+779 VYSEDF
-785 SRDKMKIKNVPSE
+785 TRSQMKIRNVPSE
-798 IKKFCKNGYLH
+798 IEQFCKDGYLH
-809 YDYSSLEILDANDNN
+809 YDYNSLEVLDANDGN
-824 KRTGYFIQD
+824 KKTGYYIQD
-833 QRYYVFDTSGYSN
+833 QRYIIKDSSRNTN
-846 APFYSTDI
+846 NPFYAVT
-854 STWEFVWEH
+854 TANTYVWEH
-863 GVDKKGNKKYE
+863 GTNKDGSKKYE
-874 KRSDWHWVDNNQQI
+874 KRSDWHWIDNNQQI

-902 SLKNVC
+902 NLKDIC

-929 KNCTFDQACRRLL
+929 KNCTFDQACRKIL

-956 DARLSFY
+956 EARLSFY

-985 APVGGKSLQKLSGKI
+985 APVGGKSLEKLSGKI
-1000 YNGYGYDIQVWNSE
+1000 YNGYGYDIQTWNSE
-1014 HCSITDCHKGID
+1014 HCSLTDCHKGVD
-1026 FEAQKGAKVY
+1026 FEAKKGAKVY
-1036 AMCDGYINWINEG
+1036 AMCDGYVNWINEG
-1049 EQSLSI
+1049 ENSLSI
-1055 KTSQD
+1055 KTSNNV
-1060 IELWYDDKDKDNKKF
+1060 EFWYDDKDKNY
-1075 PFEFIYENI
+1075 PVEVIYVNI
-1084 KTTLKQGDTVKQ
+1084 KTTLKQGDSVKQ
-1096 GQIIGEVTDYKHC
+1096 GQVIGEVTDYKHC
-1109 WQNKSNSKASKNYL
+1109 WENWSNQKASKNYL

-1133 KNGWK
+1133 ESGRKTN
-1138 KDWKDVDPRYLIYRN
+1138 WKDVDPRYLIYRHEN
-1153 ESEGQ
+1153 EGK

>member
-26 IKTAV
+26 IKAV
-31 KSALATETTALF
+31 TKSVLITETTALIT
-43 AKDVIT
+43 KDAIT
-49 NRFFGK
+49 NRFSGK

-60 FERNQHKSGKFKTDI
+60 FERSQHKSGKFKTDV
-75 KIVRS
+75 KIVRA

-106 FRKRQKLKY
+106 FRKRQIKY

-130 PLLST
+130 PLIST

-143 KKVVKITALTTESA
+143 KKVVKATALTTESA
-157 VIKSGSFAS
+157 VITSSSFAL

-187 SSITVVRNLNNAR
+187 SSITAVRNLNNAR

-212 YNQLKQSF
+212 YSQLKQSF
-220 KAQKFKTKKAKKS
+220 KAQKFKVKKAKQS

-247 QKKRLKAI
+247 QKKRLKTI
-255 SKAYKPTGKS
+255 SKVYKSTNKS
-265 KSEKALQHLK
+265 KA
-275 IYVRKRQLKLGYR
+275 
-288 SEKRKLKSNYHSEK
+288 
-302 TCLRKL
+302 
-308 NSRDRKSVKQYQK
+308 
-321 NRTRRIKAIKK
+321 
-332 VYGGSGIGSVKLIQK
+332 
-347 AKVFYKLN
+347 
-355 RPKRLLNARIK
+355 
-366 GRKLQFRHKE
+366 
-376 INYKSSLAFNS
+376 
-387 KQFRLIQKQSK
+387 
-398 SRFKAIKKV
+398 RFKAIKKV

-444 KVYKNQEKL
+444 KIYKNQEKF
-453 KKLLKKQKKQ
+453 KKLLKKQKKK
-463 AKITPIAALP
+463 AKVVPIAALP
-473 LVPLVAGTRQLTA
+473 LVPLAAGAKQLTA

-492 MISDPNNDALQ
+492 LMSDPNNDALQ
-503 AVDKSAVVVKKTV
+503 AVDKSVAVVKKTV

-521 VKRKLQNKTEP
+521 AKRKLQNKTEP
-532 ARKGKL
+532 ARKSKL

-548 KQNTPKKKK
+548 KQNPPKKKK
-557 YKKNKPKQTF
+557 YKKKKPQQTF
-567 KQKAQEATKKAAK
+567 KQKAQEAAKKAAK
-580 KTVTIAADFTKFAF
+580 KTVKIAADFTKFAF

-601 IPILTIIFIFSVLML
+601 LPILAIIFILSVLML

-638 LSEAT
+638 LSDSI
-643 ENYTKIAYD
+643 ENYTKIAYN

-681 PKSFYFGKSTE
+681 PKHFYFGKSTE
-692 FSQATSYDFDPDLLA
+692 FSQSTSYDFDPDLLA

-714 YNFTGDGEKETVP
+714 YNFTGDGEEESVP

-733 SYTEVLEKLFKTE
+733 DYTEVLEKLFKTE

-752 YEDIS
+752 YEDVS

-768 GGGGPNSSYWS
+768 GGGGPNSSYWT
-779 VYSENF
+779 VYSEDF
-785 SRDKMKIKNVPSE
+785 TRSQMKIRNVPSE
-798 IKKFCKNGYLH
+798 IEQFCKDGYLH
-809 YDYSSLEILDANDNN
+809 YDYNSLEVLDANDGN
-824 KRTGYFIQD
+824 KKTGYYIQD
-833 QRYYVFDTSGYSN
+833 QRYIIKDSSGN
-846 APFYSTDI
+846 TNNPFYAVT
-854 STWEFVWEH
+854 TANTYVWEH
-863 GVDKKGNKKYE
+863 GTNKDGSKKYE
-874 KRSDWHWVDNNQQI
+874 KRSEWYWTDNKQQI
-888 YCVVNPYDTEKWNS
+888 YCVVNPSDTAKWNS
-902 SLKNVC
+902 NLKDIC

-929 KNCTFDQACRRLL
+929 KNCTFDQACRKLL
-942 SEKEK
+942 AEKEK

-985 APVGGKSLQKLSGKI
+985 APVGGKSLEKLSGKI
-1000 YNGYGYDIQVWNSE
+1000 YNGYGYDIQTWNSE
-1014 HCSITDCHKGID
+1014 HCSITDCHKGVD
-1026 FEAQKGAKVY
+1026 FEAAKGDKVY
-1036 AMCDGYINWINEG
+1036 AMCDG
-1049 EQSLSI
+1049 
-1055 KTSQD
+1055 
-1060 IELWYDDKDKDNKKF
+1060 
-1075 PFEFIYENI
+1075 
-1084 KTTLKQGDTVKQ
+1084 
-1096 GQIIGEVTDYKHC
+1096 
-1109 WQNKSNSKASKNYL
+1109 
-1123 HITVKIGYPP
+1123 
-1133 KNGWK
+1133 
-1138 KDWKDVDPRYLIYRN
+1138 
-1153 ESEGQ
+1153 

>member
-43 AKDVIT
+43 AKDAIT
-49 NRFFGK
+49 NRFVGK
-55 EFHIH
+55 EFHVC

-106 FRKRQKLKY
+106 FRKRQNIKY

-143 KKVVKITALTTESA
+143 KKVVKATALTTESA
-157 VIKSGSFAS
+157 VIKSGSFAL

-187 SSITVVRNLNNAR
+187 SSITAVRNLNNAR

-212 YNQLKQSF
+212 YSQIKQSF
-220 KAQKFKTKKAKKS
+220 KAQKLKTKKAKKS

-247 QKKRLKAI
+247 QKKRLKTI
-255 SKAYKPTGKS
+255 SKAYKHTGKIKDI
-265 KSEKALQHLK
+265 KSIH
-275 IYVRKRQLKLGYR
+275 
-288 SEKRKLKSNYHSEK
+288 K
-302 TCLRKL
+302 T
-308 NSRDRKSVKQYQK
+308 
-321 NRTRRIKAIKK
+321 
-332 VYGGSGIGSVKLIQK
+332 
-347 AKVFYKLN
+347 
-355 RPKRLLNARIK
+355 
-366 GRKLQFRHKE
+366 
-376 INYKSSLAFNS
+376 
-387 KQFRLIQKQSK
+387 
-398 SRFKAIKKV
+398 
-407 YKPQKKGKLQK
+407 QKKGKIQK
-418 LNQKQRIQKNIR
+418 LNQKQRIQKNIQ

-444 KVYKNQEKL
+444 RIYKNQEKF
-453 KKLLKKQKKQ
+453 KKLLKKQKKK
-463 AKITPIAALP
+463 AKVVPIAALP
-473 LVPLVAGTRQLTA
+473 LVPVAAGTKQLTA

-492 MISDPNNDALQ
+492 LMSDPNNDALQ
-503 AVDKSAVVVKKTV
+503 AVDKSVAVVKKTV

-521 VKRKLQNKTEP
+521 AKRKLQNKTEP
-532 ARKGKL
+532 ARKSKL

-548 KQNTPKKKK
+548 KQNSPKKKK
-557 YKKNKPKQTF
+557 YKKKKPKQTF
-567 KQKAQEATKKAAK
+567 KQKAQEAAKKAAK
-580 KTVTIAADFTKFAF
+580 KTVKIAADFTKFAF

-601 IPILTIIFIFSVLML
+601 LPILAIIFILSVLML

-638 LSEAT
+638 LSDSI

-681 PKSFYFGKSTE
+681 PKHFYFGKSTE
-692 FSQATSYDFDPDLLA
+692 FSQSTSYDFDPDLLA

-714 YNFTGDGEKETVP
+714 YNFTGDGEEESVP

-733 SYTEVLEKLFKTE
+733 DYTEVLEKLFKTE

-752 YEDIS
+752 YEDVS

-768 GGGGPNSSYWS
+768 GGGGPNSSYWT
-779 VYSENF
+779 VYSEDF
-785 SRDKMKIKNVPSE
+785 TRSQMKIRNVPSE
-798 IKKFCKNGYLH
+798 IEQFCKDGYLH
-809 YDYSSLEILDANDNN
+809 YDYNSLEVLDANDGN
-824 KRTGYFIQD
+824 KKTGYYIQD
-833 QRYYVFDTSGYSN
+833 QRYIIKDSSGN
-846 APFYSTDI
+846 TNNPFYAVT
-854 STWEFVWEH
+854 TANTYVWEH
-863 GVDKKGNKKYE
+863 GTNKDGSKKYE
-874 KRSDWHWVDNNQQI
+874 KRSEWYWTDNKQQI
-888 YCVVNPYDTEKWNS
+888 YCVVNPSDTAKWNS
-902 SLKNVC
+902 NLKDIC

-929 KNCTFDQACRRLL
+929 KNCTFDQACRKLL
-942 SEKEK
+942 AEKEK

-985 APVGGKSLQKLSGKI
+985 APVGGKSLEKLSGKI
-1000 YNGYGYDIQVWNSE
+1000 YNGYGYDIQTWNSE
-1014 HCSITDCHKGID
+1014 HCSLTDCHKGVD
-1026 FEAQKGAKVY
+1026 FEAKKGAKVY
-1036 AMCDGYINWINEG
+1036 AMCDGYVNWINEG

-1055 KTSQD
+1055 NTSQD
-1060 IELWYDDKDKDNKKF
+1060 IELWYDDKDKNNKKF

-1096 GQIIGEVTDYKHC
+1096 GQLIGEVTDYKHC
-1109 WQNKSNSKASKNYL
+1109 WQNKSNSKASKSYL
-1123 HITVKIGYPP
+1123 HITVKIGYPKEFP
-1133 KNGWK
+1133 LIGT
-1138 KDWKDVDPRYLIYRN
+1138 DWSEVDLRYLIYRHEN
-1153 ESEGQ
+1153 EGK

>member
-26 IKTAV
+26 IKAV
-31 KSALATETTALF
+31 TKSVLITETTALIT
-43 AKDVIT
+43 KDAIT
-49 NRFFGK
+49 NRFSGK

-60 FERNQHKSGKFKTDI
+60 FERSQHKSGKFKTDV
-75 KIVRS
+75 KIVRA

-106 FRKRQKLKY
+106 FRKRQIKY

-130 PLLST
+130 PLIST

-143 KKVVKITALTTESA
+143 KKVVKATALTAESA
-157 VIKSGSFAS
+157 VITSSSFAL

-187 SSITVVRNLNNAR
+187 SSITAVRNLNNAR
-200 KYIIRYKAGRKE
+200 KYIIRYRAERKE
-212 YNQLKQSF
+212 YSQLKQSF
-220 KAQKFKTKKAKKS
+220 KAQKFKVKKAKQS

-247 QKKRLKAI
+247 QKKRLKTI
-255 SKAYKPTGKS
+255 SKVYKSTNKS
-265 KSEKALQHLK
+265 KA
-275 IYVRKRQLKLGYR
+275 
-288 SEKRKLKSNYHSEK
+288 
-302 TCLRKL
+302 
-308 NSRDRKSVKQYQK
+308 
-321 NRTRRIKAIKK
+321 
-332 VYGGSGIGSVKLIQK
+332 
-347 AKVFYKLN
+347 
-355 RPKRLLNARIK
+355 
-366 GRKLQFRHKE
+366 
-376 INYKSSLAFNS
+376 
-387 KQFRLIQKQSK
+387 
-398 SRFKAIKKV
+398 RFKAIKKV

-418 LNQKQRIQKNIR
+418 LNQKQRIQKNTR

-444 KVYKNQEKL
+444 KIYKNQEKF
-453 KKLLKKQKKQ
+453 KKLLKKQKKK
-463 AKITPIAALP
+463 AKVVPIAALP
-473 LVPLVAGTRQLTA
+473 LVPVAAGTKQLTA

-492 MISDPNNDALQ
+492 LMSDPNNDALQ
-503 AVDKSAVVVKKTV
+503 AVDKSVAVVKKTV

-521 VKRKLQNKTEP
+521 AKRKLQNKTEP
-532 ARKGKL
+532 ARKSKL

-548 KQNTPKKKK
+548 KQNPPKKKK
-557 YKKNKPKQTF
+557 YKKKKPQQTF
-567 KQKAQEATKKAAK
+567 KQKAQEAAKKAAK
-580 KTVTIAADFTKFAF
+580 KTVKIAADFTKFAF

-601 IPILTIIFIFSVLML
+601 LPILAIIFILSVLML

-638 LSEAT
+638 LSDSI
-643 ENYTKIAYD
+643 ENYTKIAYN

-681 PKSFYFGKSTE
+681 PKHFYFGKSTE
-692 FSQATSYDFDPDLLA
+692 FSQSTSYDFDPDLLA

-714 YNFTGDGEKETVP
+714 YNFTGDGEEESVP
-727 NWEWNN
+727 NWDWNN
-733 SYTEVLEKLFKTE
+733 DYTEVLEKLFKTE

-752 YEDIS
+752 YEDVS

-768 GGGGPNSSYWS
+768 GGGGPNSSYWT
-779 VYSENF
+779 VYSEDF
-785 SRDKMKIKNVPSE
+785 TRSQMKIRNVPSE
-798 IKKFCKNGYLH
+798 IEQFCKDGYLH
-809 YDYSSLEILDANDNN
+809 YDYNSLEVLDANDGN
-824 KRTGYFIQD
+824 KKTGYYIQD
-833 QRYYVFDTSGYSN
+833 QRYIIKDSSGN
-846 APFYSTDI
+846 TNNPFYAVT
-854 STWEFVWEH
+854 TANTYVWEH
-863 GVDKKGNKKYE
+863 GTNKDGSKKYE
-874 KRSDWHWVDNNQQI
+874 KRSEWYWTDNKQQI
-888 YCVVNPYDTEKWNS
+888 YCVVNPSDTAKWNS
-902 SLKNVC
+902 NLKDIC

-929 KNCTFDQACRRLL
+929 KNCTFDQACRKLL
-942 SEKEK
+942 AEKEK

-985 APVGGKSLQKLSGKI
+985 APVGGKSLEKLSGKI
-1000 YNGYGYDIQVWNSE
+1000 YNGYGYDIQTWNSE
-1014 HCSITDCHKGID
+1014 HCSLTDCHKGVD
-1026 FEAQKGAKVY
+1026 FEAKKGAKVY
-1036 AMCDGYINWINEG
+1036 AMCDGYVNWINEG

-1055 KTSQD
+1055 NTSQD
-1060 IELWYDDKDKDNKKF
+1060 IELWYDDKDKNNKKF

-1096 GQIIGEVTDYKHC
+1096 GQLIGEVTDYKHC
-1109 WQNKSNSKASKNYL
+1109 WQNKSNSKASKSYL
-1123 HITVKIGYPP
+1123 HITVKIGYPKEFP
-1133 KNGWK
+1133 LIGT
-1138 KDWKDVDPRYLIYRN
+1138 DWSEVDLRYLIYRHEN
-1153 ESEGQ
+1153 EGK

>member
-26 IKTAV
+26 IKAV
-31 KSALATETTALF
+31 IKSVLITETTALIT
-43 AKDVIT
+43 KDAIT
-49 NRFFGK
+49 NRFSGK

-60 FERNQHKSGKFKTDI
+60 FERSQHKSGKFKTDV
-75 KIVRS
+75 KIVRA

-106 FRKRQKLKY
+106 FRKRQIKY

-130 PLLST
+130 PLIST

-143 KKVVKITALTTESA
+143 KKVVKATALTTEST
-157 VIKSGSFAS
+157 VIKSGSFGLH
-166 NKLRQRLSYSSDT
+166 KFRQRLSYSSDT

-187 SSITVVRNLNNAR
+187 SSITAVRNLNNAR
-200 KYIIRYKAGRKE
+200 KYIIRYRAERKE
-212 YNQLKQSF
+212 YSQLKQSF
-220 KAQKFKTKKAKKS
+220 KAQKFKVKKAKQS

-247 QKKRLKAI
+247 LKKRLKTI
-255 SKAYKPTGKS
+255 SKVYKSTNKS
-265 KSEKALQHLK
+265 KA
-275 IYVRKRQLKLGYR
+275 
-288 SEKRKLKSNYHSEK
+288 
-302 TCLRKL
+302 
-308 NSRDRKSVKQYQK
+308 
-321 NRTRRIKAIKK
+321 
-332 VYGGSGIGSVKLIQK
+332 
-347 AKVFYKLN
+347 
-355 RPKRLLNARIK
+355 
-366 GRKLQFRHKE
+366 
-376 INYKSSLAFNS
+376 
-387 KQFRLIQKQSK
+387 
-398 SRFKAIKKV
+398 RFKAIKKV
-407 YKPQKKGKLQK
+407 YKPQKKDKLQK
-418 LNQKQRIQKNIR
+418 LNQKQIIQKNIR

-444 KVYKNQEKL
+444 RIYKNQEKF
-453 KKLLKKQKKQ
+453 KKLLKKQKKK
-463 AKITPIAALP
+463 AKVVPIAALP
-473 LVPLVAGTRQLTA
+473 LVPLAAGAKQLTA

-492 MISDPNNDALQ
+492 LMSDPNNDALQ
-503 AVDKSAVVVKKTV
+503 AVDKSVAVVKKTV

-521 VKRKLQNKTEP
+521 AKRKLQNKTEP
-532 ARKGKL
+532 ARKSKL

-548 KQNTPKKKK
+548 KQNSPKKKK
-557 YKKNKPKQTF
+557 YKKKKPKQTF
-567 KQKAQEATKKAAK
+567 KQKAQEAAKKAAK
-580 KTVTIAADFTKFAF
+580 KTVKIAADFTKFAF

-601 IPILTIIFIFSVLML
+601 LPILAIIFILSVLML

-638 LSEAT
+638 LSDSI

-681 PKSFYFGKSTE
+681 PKHFYFGKSTE
-692 FSQATSYDFDPDLLA
+692 FSQSTSYDFDPDLLA

-714 YNFTGDGEKETVP
+714 YNFTGDGEEESVP

-733 SYTEVLEKLFKTE
+733 DYNEVLEKLFKTE

-752 YEDIS
+752 YEDVS
-757 KWKQLD
+757 KWKQLN

-768 GGGGPNSSYWS
+768 GGGGPNSSYWT
-779 VYSENF
+779 VYSEDF
-785 SRDKMKIKNVPSE
+785 TRSQMKIRSVPSE
-798 IKKFCKNGYLH
+798 IEQFCKDGYLH
-809 YDYSSLEILDANDNN
+809 YDYNSLEVLDANDGD
-824 KRTGYFIQD
+824 KKTGYYIQD
-833 QRYYVFDTSGYSN
+833 QRYIIKDSSGN
-846 APFYSTDI
+846 TNNPFYAVT
-854 STWEFVWEH
+854 TANTYVWEH
-863 GVDKKGNKKYE
+863 GTNKDGSKKYE
-874 KRSDWHWVDNNQQI
+874 KRSEWYWTDNKQQI
-888 YCVVNPYDTEKWNS
+888 YCVVNPSDTAKWNS
-902 SLKNVC
+902 NLKDIC

-929 KNCTFDQACRRLL
+929 KNCTFDQACRKLL
-942 SEKEK
+942 AEKEK

-985 APVGGKSLQKLSGKI
+985 APVGGKSLEKLSGKI
-1000 YNGYGYDIQVWNSE
+1000 YNGYGYDIQTWNSE
-1014 HCSITDCHKGID
+1014 HCSLTDCHKGVD
-1026 FEAQKGAKVY
+1026 FEAKKGAKVY
-1036 AMCDGYINWINEG
+1036 AMCDGYVNWINEG

-1055 KTSQD
+1055 NTSQD
-1060 IELWYDDKDKDNKKF
+1060 IELWYDDKDKNNKKF

-1096 GQIIGEVTDYKHC
+1096 GQLIGEVTDYKHC
-1109 WQNKSNSKASKNYL
+1109 WQNKSNSKASKSYL
-1123 HITVKIGYPP
+1123 HITVKIGYPKEFP
-1133 KNGWK
+1133 LIGT
-1138 KDWKDVDPRYLIYRN
+1138 DWSEVDLRYLIYRHEN
-1153 ESEGQ
+1153 EGK

>member
-26 IKTAV
+26 IKAV
-31 KSALATETTALF
+31 TKSVLITETTALIT
-43 AKDVIT
+43 KDAIT
-49 NRFFGK
+49 NRFSGK

-60 FERNQHKSGKFKTDI
+60 FERSQHKSGKFKTDV
-75 KIVRS
+75 KIVRA

-106 FRKRQKLKY
+106 FRKRQIKY

-130 PLLST
+130 PLIST

-143 KKVVKITALTTESA
+143 KKVVKATALTAESA
-157 VIKSGSFAS
+157 VITSSSFAL

-187 SSITVVRNLNNAR
+187 SSITAVRNLNNAR
-200 KYIIRYKAGRKE
+200 KYIIRYRAERKE
-212 YNQLKQSF
+212 YSQLKQSF
-220 KAQKFKTKKAKKS
+220 KAQKFKVKKAKQS

-247 QKKRLKAI
+247 QKKRLKTI
-255 SKAYKPTGKS
+255 SKVYKSTNKS
-265 KSEKALQHLK
+265 KA
-275 IYVRKRQLKLGYR
+275 
-288 SEKRKLKSNYHSEK
+288 
-302 TCLRKL
+302 
-308 NSRDRKSVKQYQK
+308 
-321 NRTRRIKAIKK
+321 
-332 VYGGSGIGSVKLIQK
+332 
-347 AKVFYKLN
+347 
-355 RPKRLLNARIK
+355 
-366 GRKLQFRHKE
+366 
-376 INYKSSLAFNS
+376 
-387 KQFRLIQKQSK
+387 
-398 SRFKAIKKV
+398 RFKAIKKV

-418 LNQKQRIQKNIR
+418 LNQKQRIQKNTR

-444 KVYKNQEKL
+444 KIYKNQEKF
-453 KKLLKKQKKQ
+453 KKLLKKQKKK
-463 AKITPIAALP
+463 AKVVPIAALP
-473 LVPLVAGTRQLTA
+473 LVPVAAGTKQLTA

-492 MISDPNNDALQ
+492 LMSDPNNDALQ
-503 AVDKSAVVVKKTV
+503 AVDKSVAVVKKTV

-521 VKRKLQNKTEP
+521 AKRKLQNKTEP
-532 ARKGKL
+532 ARKSKL

-548 KQNTPKKKK
+548 KQNSPKKKK
-557 YKKNKPKQTF
+557 YKKKKPKQTF
-567 KQKAQEATKKAAK
+567 KQKAQEAAKKAAK
-580 KTVTIAADFTKFAF
+580 KTVKIAADFTKFAF

-601 IPILTIIFIFSVLML
+601 LPILAIIFILSVLML

-638 LSEAT
+638 LSDSI

-681 PKSFYFGKSTE
+681 PKHFYFGKSTE
-692 FSQATSYDFDPDLLA
+692 FSQSTSYDFDPDLLA

-714 YNFTGDGEKETVP
+714 YNFTGDGEEESVP

-733 SYTEVLEKLFKTE
+733 DYTEVLEKLFKTE

-752 YEDIS
+752 YEDVS

-768 GGGGPNSSYWS
+768 GGGGPNSSYWT
-779 VYSENF
+779 VYSEDF
-785 SRDKMKIKNVPSE
+785 TRSQMKIRNVPSE
-798 IKKFCKNGYLH
+798 IEQFCKDGYLH
-809 YDYSSLEILDANDNN
+809 YDYNSLEVLDANDGN
-824 KRTGYFIQD
+824 KKTGYYIQD
-833 QRYYVFDTSGYSN
+833 QRYIIKDSSGN
-846 APFYSTDI
+846 TNNPFYAVT
-854 STWEFVWEH
+854 TANTYVWEH
-863 GVDKKGNKKYE
+863 GTNKDGSKKYE
-874 KRSDWHWVDNNQQI
+874 KRSEWYWTDNKQQI
-888 YCVVNPYDTEKWNS
+888 YCVVNPSDTAKWNS
-902 SLKNVC
+902 NLKDIC

-929 KNCTFDQACRRLL
+929 KNCTFDQACRKLL
-942 SEKEK
+942 AEKEK

-985 APVGGKSLQKLSGKI
+985 APVGGKSLEKLSGKI
-1000 YNGYGYDIQVWNSE
+1000 YNGYGYDIQTWNSE
-1014 HCSITDCHKGID
+1014 HCSLTDCHKGVD
-1026 FEAQKGAKVY
+1026 FEAKKGAKVY
-1036 AMCDGYINWINEG
+1036 AMCDGYVNWINEG

-1055 KTSQD
+1055 NTSQD
-1060 IELWYDDKDKDNKKF
+1060 IELWYDDKDKNNKKF

-1096 GQIIGEVTDYKHC
+1096 GQLIGEVTDYKHC
-1109 WQNKSNSKASKNYL
+1109 WQNKSNSKASKSYL
-1123 HITVKIGYPP
+1123 HITVKIGYPKEFP
-1133 KNGWK
+1133 LIGT
-1138 KDWKDVDPRYLIYRN
+1138 DWSEVDLRYLIYRHEN
-1153 ESEGQ
+1153 EGK

>member
-26 IKTAV
+26 IKAV
-31 KSALATETTALF
+31 TKSVLITETTALIT
-43 AKDVIT
+43 KDAIT
-49 NRFFGK
+49 NRFSGK

-60 FERNQHKSGKFKTDI
+60 FERSQHKSGKFKTDV
-75 KIVRS
+75 KIVRA

-106 FRKRQKLKY
+106 FRKRQIKY

-143 KKVVKITALTTESA
+143 KKVVQATALTTESA
-157 VIKSGSFAS
+157 VIKSGSFAL

-187 SSITVVRNLNNAR
+187 SSITAVRNLNNAR

-212 YNQLKQSF
+212 YSQLKQSF
-220 KAQKFKTKKAKKS
+220 KAQKLKTKKAKKS
-233 FKLEKQSYKSFKQG
+233 FKLQKQSYKSFKQG
-247 QKKRLKAI
+247 QKKRLKTI
-255 SKAYKPTGKS
+255 SKAYKPTDKS
-265 KSEKALQHLK
+265 KAVKTLQHLK
-275 IYVRKRQLKLGYR
+275 IYARKRKLKLDYR
-288 SEKRKLKSNYHSEK
+288 SEKRKLKSDYHSEK
-302 TCLRKL
+302 TYLSKL
-308 NSRDRKSVKQYQK
+308 NSRDKKSVKQYQK
-321 NRTRRIKAIKK
+321 KRIRQIKAIKK
-332 VYGGSGIGSVKLIQK
+332 VYGSSSLGSIKLIQK

-355 RPKRLLNARIK
+355 KPKRLLNARIR
-366 GRKLQFRHKE
+366 GRKLQLKNRE
-376 INYKSSLAFNS
+376 VNYKSALAFNS

-398 SRFKAIKKV
+398 ARFKAIKKV

-444 KVYKNQEKL
+444 KIYKNQEKF
-453 KKLLKKQKKQ
+453 KKLLKKQKKK
-463 AKITPIAALP
+463 AKVVPIAALP
-473 LVPLVAGTRQLTA
+473 LVPVAAGTKQLTA

-492 MISDPNNDALQ
+492 LMSDPNNDALQ
-503 AVDKSAVVVKKTV
+503 AVDKSVAVVKKTV

-521 VKRKLQNKTEP
+521 AKRKLQNKTEP
-532 ARKGKL
+532 ARKSKL

-548 KQNTPKKKK
+548 KQNSPKKKK
-557 YKKNKPKQTF
+557 YKKKKPKQTF
-567 KQKAQEATKKAAK
+567 KQKAQEAAKKAAK
-580 KTVTIAADFTKFAF
+580 KTVKIAADFTKFAF

-601 IPILTIIFIFSVLML
+601 LPILAIIFILSVLML

-652 FNQKI
+652 FNQKV

-681 PKSFYFGKSTE
+681 PKNFYFGKSTE

-714 YNFTGDGEKETVP
+714 YNFTGDGEEESVP
-727 NWEWNN
+727 NWEWNDD
-733 SYTEVLEKLFKTE
+733 YTEVLEKLFKTE

-768 GGGGPNSSYWS
+768 GGGGPNSSYWT
-779 VYSENF
+779 VYSEDF
-785 SRDKMKIKNVPSE
+785 TRSQMKIRNVPSE
-798 IKKFCKNGYLH
+798 IEQFCKDGYLH
-809 YDYSSLEILDANDNN
+809 YDYNSLEVLDANDGN
-824 KRTGYFIQD
+824 KKTGYYIQD
-833 QRYYVFDTSGYSN
+833 QRYIIKDSSGN
-846 APFYSTDI
+846 TNNPFYAVT
-854 STWEFVWEH
+854 TANTYVWEH
-863 GVDKKGNKKYE
+863 GTNKDGSKKYE
-874 KRSDWHWVDNNQQI
+874 KRSEWYWTDNKQQI
-888 YCVVNPYDTEKWNS
+888 YCVVNPSDTAKWNS
-902 SLKNVC
+902 NLKDIC

-929 KNCTFDQACRRLL
+929 KNCTFDQACRKLL
-942 SEKEK
+942 AEKEK

-985 APVGGKSLQKLSGKI
+985 APVGGKSLEKLSGKI
-1000 YNGYGYDIQVWNSE
+1000 YNGYGYDIQTWNSE
-1014 HCSITDCHKGID
+1014 HCSLTDCHKGVD
-1026 FEAQKGAKVY
+1026 FEAKKGTKVY
-1036 AMCDGYINWINEG
+1036 AMCDGYVNWINEG

-1055 KTSQD
+1055 NTSQD
-1060 IELWYDDKDKDNKKF
+1060 IELWYDDKDKNNKKF

-1096 GQIIGEVTDYKHC
+1096 GQLIGEVTDYKHC
-1109 WQNKSNSKASKNYL
+1109 WQNKSNSKASKSYL
-1123 HITVKIGYPP
+1123 HITVKIGYPKEFP
-1133 KNGWK
+1133 LIGT
-1138 KDWKDVDPRYLIYRN
+1138 DWSEVDLRYLIYRHEN
-1153 ESEGQ
+1153 EGK

>member
-26 IKTAV
+26 IKAV
-31 KSALATETTALF
+31 TKSVLITETTALIT
-43 AKDVIT
+43 KDAIT
-49 NRFFGK
+49 NRFSGK

-60 FERNQHKSGKFKTDI
+60 FERSQHKSGKFKTDV
-75 KIVRS
+75 KIVRA

-106 FRKRQKLKY
+106 FRKRQIKY

-130 PLLST
+130 PLIST

-143 KKVVKITALTTESA
+143 KKVVKATALTTESA
-157 VIKSGSFAS
+157 VITSSSFAL

-187 SSITVVRNLNNAR
+187 SSITAVRNLNNAR

-212 YNQLKQSF
+212 YSQLKQSF
-220 KAQKFKTKKAKKS
+220 KAQKFKVKKAKQS

-247 QKKRLKAI
+247 QKKRLKTI
-255 SKAYKPTGKS
+255 SKVYKSTNKS
-265 KSEKALQHLK
+265 KA
-275 IYVRKRQLKLGYR
+275 
-288 SEKRKLKSNYHSEK
+288 
-302 TCLRKL
+302 
-308 NSRDRKSVKQYQK
+308 
-321 NRTRRIKAIKK
+321 
-332 VYGGSGIGSVKLIQK
+332 
-347 AKVFYKLN
+347 
-355 RPKRLLNARIK
+355 
-366 GRKLQFRHKE
+366 
-376 INYKSSLAFNS
+376 
-387 KQFRLIQKQSK
+387 
-398 SRFKAIKKV
+398 RFKAIKKV

-418 LNQKQRIQKNIR
+418 LNQKQRIQKNTR

-444 KVYKNQEKL
+444 KIYKNQEKF
-453 KKLLKKQKKQ
+453 KKLLKKQKKK
-463 AKITPIAALP
+463 AKVVPIAALP
-473 LVPLVAGTRQLTA
+473 LVPVAAGTKQLTA

-492 MISDPNNDALQ
+492 LMSDPNNDALQ
-503 AVDKSAVVVKKTV
+503 AVDKSVAVVKKTV

-521 VKRKLQNKTEP
+521 AKRKLQNKTEP
-532 ARKGKL
+532 ARKSKL

-548 KQNTPKKKK
+548 KQNPPKKKK
-557 YKKNKPKQTF
+557 YKKKKPQQTF
-567 KQKAQEATKKAAK
+567 KQKAQEAAKKAAK
-580 KTVTIAADFTKFAF
+580 KTVKIAADFTKFAF

-601 IPILTIIFIFSVLML
+601 LPILAIIFILSVLML

-638 LSEAT
+638 LSDSI

-681 PKSFYFGKSTE
+681 PKHFYFGKSTE
-692 FSQATSYDFDPDLLA
+692 FSQSTSYDFDPDLLA

-714 YNFTGDGEKETVP
+714 YNFTGDGEEESVP

-733 SYTEVLEKLFKTE
+733 DYTEVLEKLFKTE

-752 YEDIS
+752 YEDVS

-768 GGGGPNSSYWS
+768 GGGGPNSSYWT
-779 VYSENF
+779 VYSEDF
-785 SRDKMKIKNVPSE
+785 TRSQMKIRNVPSE
-798 IKKFCKNGYLH
+798 IEQFCKDGYLH
-809 YDYSSLEILDANDNN
+809 YDYNSLEVLDANDGN
-824 KRTGYFIQD
+824 KKTGYYIQD
-833 QRYYVFDTSGYSN
+833 QRYIIKDSSGN
-846 APFYSTDI
+846 TNNPFYAVT
-854 STWEFVWEH
+854 TANTYVWEH
-863 GVDKKGNKKYE
+863 GTNKDGSKKYE
-874 KRSDWHWVDNNQQI
+874 KRSEWYWTDNKHQI
-888 YCVVNPYDTEKWNS
+888 YCVVNPSDTAKWNS
-902 SLKNVC
+902 NLKDIC

-929 KNCTFDQACRRLL
+929 KNCTFDQACRKLL
-942 SEKEK
+942 AEKEK

-985 APVGGKSLQKLSGKI
+985 APVGGKSLEKLSGKI
-1000 YNGYGYDIQVWNSE
+1000 YNGYGYDIQTWNSE
-1014 HCSITDCHKGID
+1014 HCSITDCHKGVD
-1026 FEAQKGAKVY
+1026 FEAAKGDKVY
-1036 AMCDGYINWINEG
+1036 AMCDGYVNWINEG
-1049 EQSLSI
+1049 ENSLSI
-1055 KTSQD
+1055 KTSNNV
-1060 IELWYDDKDKDNKKF
+1060 EFWYDDKDKNY
-1075 PFEFIYENI
+1075 PVEVIYVNI
-1084 KTTLKQGDTVKQ
+1084 KTTLKQGDSVKQ
-1096 GQIIGEVTDYKHC
+1096 GQVIGEVTDYKHC
-1109 WQNKSNSKASKNYL
+1109 WENWSNQKASKNYL

-1133 KNGWK
+1133 ESGRKTN
-1138 KDWKDVDPRYLIYRN
+1138 WKDVDPRYLIYRHEN
-1153 ESEGQ
+1153 EGK

>member
-26 IKTAV
+26 IKAV
-31 KSALATETTALF
+31 TKSVLITETTALIT
-43 AKDVIT
+43 KDAIT
-49 NRFFGK
+49 NRFSGK

-60 FERNQHKSGKFKTDI
+60 FERSQHKSGKFKTDV
-75 KIVRS
+75 KIVRA

-106 FRKRQKLKY
+106 FRKRQIKY

-130 PLLST
+130 PLIST

-143 KKVVKITALTTESA
+143 KKVVKATALTAESA
-157 VIKSGSFAS
+157 VITSSSFAL

-187 SSITVVRNLNNAR
+187 SSITAVRNLNNAR
-200 KYIIRYKAGRKE
+200 KYIIRYRAERKE
-212 YNQLKQSF
+212 YSQLKQSF
-220 KAQKFKTKKAKKS
+220 KAQKFKVKKAKQS

-247 QKKRLKAI
+247 QKKRLKTI
-255 SKAYKPTGKS
+255 SKVYKSTNKS
-265 KSEKALQHLK
+265 KA
-275 IYVRKRQLKLGYR
+275 
-288 SEKRKLKSNYHSEK
+288 
-302 TCLRKL
+302 
-308 NSRDRKSVKQYQK
+308 
-321 NRTRRIKAIKK
+321 
-332 VYGGSGIGSVKLIQK
+332 
-347 AKVFYKLN
+347 
-355 RPKRLLNARIK
+355 
-366 GRKLQFRHKE
+366 
-376 INYKSSLAFNS
+376 
-387 KQFRLIQKQSK
+387 
-398 SRFKAIKKV
+398 RFKAIKKV

-418 LNQKQRIQKNIR
+418 LNQKQRIQKNTR

-444 KVYKNQEKL
+444 KIYKNQEKF
-453 KKLLKKQKKQ
+453 KKLLKKQKKK
-463 AKITPIAALP
+463 AKVVPIAALP
-473 LVPLVAGTRQLTA
+473 LVPVAAGTKQLTA

-492 MISDPNNDALQ
+492 LMSDPNNDALQ
-503 AVDKSAVVVKKTV
+503 AVDKSVAVVKKTV

-521 VKRKLQNKTEP
+521 AKRKLQNKTEP
-532 ARKGKL
+532 ARKSKL

-548 KQNTPKKKK
+548 KQNPPKKKK
-557 YKKNKPKQTF
+557 YKKKKPQQTF
-567 KQKAQEATKKAAK
+567 KQKAQEAAKKAAK
-580 KTVTIAADFTKFAF
+580 KTVKIAADFTKFAF

-601 IPILTIIFIFSVLML
+601 LPILAIIFILSVLML

-638 LSEAT
+638 LSDSI

-681 PKSFYFGKSTE
+681 PKHFYFGKSTE
-692 FSQATSYDFDPDLLA
+692 FSQSTSYDFDPDLLA

-714 YNFTGDGEKETVP
+714 YNFTGDGEEESVP

-733 SYTEVLEKLFKTE
+733 DYTEVLEKLFKTE

-752 YEDIS
+752 YEDVS

-768 GGGGPNSSYWS
+768 GGGGPNSSYWT
-779 VYSENF
+779 VYSEDF
-785 SRDKMKIKNVPSE
+785 TRSQMKIRNVPSE
-798 IKKFCKNGYLH
+798 IEQFCKDGYLH
-809 YDYSSLEILDANDNN
+809 YDYNSLEVLDANDGN
-824 KRTGYFIQD
+824 KKTGYYIQD
-833 QRYYVFDTSGYSN
+833 QRYIIKDSSGN
-846 APFYSTDI
+846 TNNPFYAVT
-854 STWEFVWEH
+854 TANTYVWEH
-863 GVDKKGNKKYE
+863 GTNKDGSKKYE
-874 KRSDWHWVDNNQQI
+874 KRSEWYWTDNKQQI
-888 YCVVNPYDTEKWNS
+888 YCVVNPSDTAKWNS
-902 SLKNVC
+902 NLKDIC

-929 KNCTFDQACRRLL
+929 KNCTFDQACRKLL
-942 SEKEK
+942 AEKEK

-985 APVGGKSLQKLSGKI
+985 APVGGKSLEKLSGKI
-1000 YNGYGYDIQVWNSE
+1000 YNGYGYDIQTWNSE
-1014 HCSITDCHKGID
+1014 HCSLTDCHKGVD
-1026 FEAQKGAKVY
+1026 FEAKKGAKVY
-1036 AMCDGYINWINEG
+1036 AMCDGYVNWINEG

-1055 KTSQD
+1055 NTSQD
-1060 IELWYDDKDKDNKKF
+1060 IELWYDDKDKNNKKF

-1096 GQIIGEVTDYKHC
+1096 GQLIGEVTDYKHC
-1109 WQNKSNSKASKNYL
+1109 WQNKSNSKASKSYL
-1123 HITVKIGYPP
+1123 HITVKIGYPKEFP
-1133 KNGWK
+1133 LIGT
-1138 KDWKDVDPRYLIYRN
+1138 DWSEVDLRYLIYRHEN
-1153 ESEGQ
+1153 EGK

>member
-26 IKTAV
+26 IKAV
-31 KSALATETTALF
+31 TKSVLITETTALIT
-43 AKDVIT
+43 KDAIT
-49 NRFFGK
+49 NRFSGK

-60 FERNQHKSGKFKTDI
+60 FERSQHKSGKFKTDV
-75 KIVRS
+75 KIVRA

-106 FRKRQKLKY
+106 FRKRQIKY

-130 PLLST
+130 PLIST

-143 KKVVKITALTTESA
+143 KKVVKATALTAESA
-157 VIKSGSFAS
+157 VITSSSFAL

-187 SSITVVRNLNNAR
+187 SSITAVRNLNNAR
-200 KYIIRYKAGRKE
+200 KYIIRYRAERKE
-212 YNQLKQSF
+212 YSQLKQSF
-220 KAQKFKTKKAKKS
+220 KAQKFKVKKAKQS

-247 QKKRLKAI
+247 QKKRLKTI
-255 SKAYKPTGKS
+255 SKVYKSTNKS
-265 KSEKALQHLK
+265 KA
-275 IYVRKRQLKLGYR
+275 
-288 SEKRKLKSNYHSEK
+288 
-302 TCLRKL
+302 
-308 NSRDRKSVKQYQK
+308 
-321 NRTRRIKAIKK
+321 
-332 VYGGSGIGSVKLIQK
+332 
-347 AKVFYKLN
+347 
-355 RPKRLLNARIK
+355 
-366 GRKLQFRHKE
+366 
-376 INYKSSLAFNS
+376 
-387 KQFRLIQKQSK
+387 
-398 SRFKAIKKV
+398 RFKAIKKV

-444 KVYKNQEKL
+444 KIYKNQEKF
-453 KKLLKKQKKQ
+453 KKLLKKQKKK
-463 AKITPIAALP
+463 AKVVPIAALP
-473 LVPLVAGTRQLTA
+473 LVPLAAGAKQLTA

-492 MISDPNNDALQ
+492 LMSDPNNDALQ
-503 AVDKSAVVVKKTV
+503 AVDKSVAVVKKTV

-521 VKRKLQNKTEP
+521 AKRKLQNKTEP
-532 ARKGKL
+532 ARKSKL

-548 KQNTPKKKK
+548 KQNSPKKKK
-557 YKKNKPKQTF
+557 YKKKKPKQTF
-567 KQKAQEATKKAAK
+567 KQKAQEAAKKAAK
-580 KTVTIAADFTKFAF
+580 KTVKIAADFTKFAF

-601 IPILTIIFIFSVLML
+601 LPILAIIFILSVLML

-638 LSEAT
+638 LSDSI
-643 ENYTKIAYD
+643 ENYTKIAYN

-681 PKSFYFGKSTE
+681 PKHFYFGKSTE
-692 FSQATSYDFDPDLLA
+692 FSQSTSYDFDPDLLA

-714 YNFTGDGEKETVP
+714 YNFTGDGEEESVP

-733 SYTEVLEKLFKTE
+733 DYTEVLEKLFKTE

-752 YEDIS
+752 YEDVS

-768 GGGGPNSSYWS
+768 GGGGPNSSYWT
-779 VYSENF
+779 VYSEDF
-785 SRDKMKIKNVPSE
+785 TRSQMKIRNVPSE
-798 IKKFCKNGYLH
+798 IEQFCKDGYLH
-809 YDYSSLEILDANDNN
+809 YDYNSLEVLDANDGN
-824 KRTGYFIQD
+824 KKTGYYIQD
-833 QRYYVFDTSGYSN
+833 QRYIIKDSSGN
-846 APFYSTDI
+846 TNNPFYAVT
-854 STWEFVWEH
+854 TANTYVWEH
-863 GVDKKGNKKYE
+863 GTNKDGSKKYE
-874 KRSDWHWVDNNQQI
+874 KRSEWYWTDNKQQI
-888 YCVVNPYDTEKWNS
+888 YCVVNPSDTAKWNS
-902 SLKNVC
+902 NLKDIC

-929 KNCTFDQACRRLL
+929 KNCTFDQACRKLL
-942 SEKEK
+942 AEKEK

-985 APVGGKSLQKLSGKI
+985 APVGGKSLEKLSGKI
-1000 YNGYGYDIQVWNSE
+1000 YNGYGYDIQTWNSE
-1014 HCSITDCHKGID
+1014 HCSLTDCHKGVD
-1026 FEAQKGAKVY
+1026 FEAKKGAKVY
-1036 AMCDGYINWINEG
+1036 AMCDGYVNWINEG

-1055 KTSQD
+1055 NTSQD
-1060 IELWYDDKDKDNKKF
+1060 IELWYDDKDKNNKKF

-1096 GQIIGEVTDYKHC
+1096 GQLIGEVTDYKHC
-1109 WQNKSNSKASKNYL
+1109 WQNKSNSKASKSYL
-1123 HITVKIGYPP
+1123 HITVKIGYPKEFP
-1133 KNGWK
+1133 LIGT
-1138 KDWKDVDPRYLIYRN
+1138 DWSEVDLRYLIYRHEN
-1153 ESEGQ
+1153 EGK

>member
-13 KLHKVGTPSKNIL
+13 KLHRVGTPSKNIL
-26 IKTAV
+26 IKAV
-31 KSALATETTALF
+31 TKSVLITETTALF
-43 AKDVIT
+43 TKDAIT
-49 NRFFGK
+49 NHFAGK

-60 FERNQHKSGKFKTDI
+60 FERNQHKSGKFKTDV
-75 KIVRS
+75 KIVRA

-106 FRKRQKLKY
+106 FRKRQIKY

-130 PLLST
+130 PLIST

-143 KKVVKITALTTESA
+143 KKVVKATALTTESA
-157 VIKSGSFAS
+157 VITSSSFAL

-187 SSITVVRNLNNAR
+187 SSITAVRNLNNAR

-212 YNQLKQSF
+212 YSQLKQSF
-220 KAQKFKTKKAKKS
+220 KAQKFKVKKAKQS

-247 QKKRLKAI
+247 QKKRLKTI
-255 SKAYKPTGKS
+255 SKVYKSTNKS
-265 KSEKALQHLK
+265 KA
-275 IYVRKRQLKLGYR
+275 
-288 SEKRKLKSNYHSEK
+288 
-302 TCLRKL
+302 
-308 NSRDRKSVKQYQK
+308 
-321 NRTRRIKAIKK
+321 
-332 VYGGSGIGSVKLIQK
+332 
-347 AKVFYKLN
+347 
-355 RPKRLLNARIK
+355 
-366 GRKLQFRHKE
+366 
-376 INYKSSLAFNS
+376 
-387 KQFRLIQKQSK
+387 
-398 SRFKAIKKV
+398 RFKAIKKV

-444 KVYKNQEKL
+444 KIYKNQEKF
-453 KKLLKKQKKQ
+453 KKLLKKQKKK
-463 AKITPIAALP
+463 AKVVPIAALP
-473 LVPLVAGTRQLTA
+473 LVPLAAGAKQLTA

-492 MISDPNNDALQ
+492 LMSDPNNDAFQ
-503 AVDKSAVVVKKTV
+503 AVDKSVAVVKKTV

-521 VKRKLQNKTEP
+521 AKRKLQNKTEP
-532 ARKGKL
+532 ARKSKL

-548 KQNTPKKKK
+548 KQNSPKKKK
-557 YKKNKPKQTF
+557 YKKKKPKQTF
-567 KQKAQEATKKAAK
+567 KQKAQEAAKKAAK
-580 KTVTIAADFTKFAF
+580 KTVKIAADFTKFAF

-601 IPILTIIFIFSVLML
+601 LPILAIIFILSVLML

-633 AQDRY
+633 TQDRY
-638 LSEAT
+638 LSDSI

-681 PKSFYFGKSTE
+681 PKNFYFGKSTE
-692 FSQATSYDFDPDLLA
+692 FSQNTSYDFDPDLLA

-714 YNFTGDGEKETVP
+714 YNFTGDGEEETVP

-733 SYTEVLEKLFKTE
+733 DYNEVLEKLFKTE

-752 YEDIS
+752 YEDVS

-768 GGGGPNSSYWS
+768 GGGGPNSSYWT
-779 VYSENF
+779 VYSEDF
-785 SRDKMKIKNVPSE
+785 TRSQMKIRNVPSE
-798 IKKFCKNGYLH
+798 IEQFCKDGYLH
-809 YDYSSLEILDANDNN
+809 YDYNSLEVLDANDGN
-824 KRTGYFIQD
+824 KKTGYYIQD
-833 QRYYVFDTSGYSN
+833 QRYIIKDSSGN
-846 APFYSTDI
+846 TNNPFYAVT
-854 STWEFVWEH
+854 TANTYVWEH
-863 GVDKKGNKKYE
+863 GTNKDGSKKYE
-874 KRSDWHWVDNNQQI
+874 KRSEWYWTDNKHQI
-888 YCVVNPYDTEKWNS
+888 YCVVNPSDTAKWNS
-902 SLKNVC
+902 NLKDIC

-929 KNCTFDQACRRLL
+929 KNCTFDQACRKLL
-942 SEKEK
+942 AEKEK

-985 APVGGKSLQKLSGKI
+985 APVGGKSLEKLSGKI
-1000 YNGYGYDIQVWNSE
+1000 YNGYGYDIQTWNSE
-1014 HCSITDCHKGID
+1014 HCSITDCHKGVD
-1026 FEAQKGAKVY
+1026 FEAAKGDKVY
-1036 AMCDGYINWINEG
+1036 AMCDGYVNWINEG
-1049 EQSLSI
+1049 ENSLSI
-1055 KTSQD
+1055 KTSNNV
-1060 IELWYDDKDKDNKKF
+1060 EFWYDDKDKNY
-1075 PFEFIYENI
+1075 PVEVIYVNI
-1084 KTTLKQGDTVKQ
+1084 KTTLKQGDSVKQ
-1096 GQIIGEVTDYKHC
+1096 GQVIGEVTDYKHC
-1109 WQNKSNSKASKNYL
+1109 WENWSNQKASKNYL

-1133 KNGWK
+1133 ESGRKTN
-1138 KDWKDVDPRYLIYRN
+1138 WKDVDPRYLIYRHEN
-1153 ESEGQ
+1153 EGK

>member
-26 IKTAV
+26 IKAV
-31 KSALATETTALF
+31 TKSVLITETTALIT
-43 AKDVIT
+43 KDAIT
-49 NRFFGK
+49 NRFSGK

-60 FERNQHKSGKFKTDI
+60 FERSQHKSGKFKTDV
-75 KIVRS
+75 KIVRA

-106 FRKRQKLKY
+106 FRKRQIKY

-130 PLLST
+130 PLIST

-143 KKVVKITALTTESA
+143 KKVVKATALTAESA
-157 VIKSGSFAS
+157 VITSSSFAL

-187 SSITVVRNLNNAR
+187 SSITAVRNLNNAR
-200 KYIIRYKAGRKE
+200 KYIIRYRAERKE
-212 YNQLKQSF
+212 YSQLKQSF
-220 KAQKFKTKKAKKS
+220 KAQKFKVKKAKQS

-247 QKKRLKAI
+247 QKKRLKTI
-255 SKAYKPTGKS
+255 SKVYKSTNKS
-265 KSEKALQHLK
+265 KA
-275 IYVRKRQLKLGYR
+275 
-288 SEKRKLKSNYHSEK
+288 
-302 TCLRKL
+302 
-308 NSRDRKSVKQYQK
+308 
-321 NRTRRIKAIKK
+321 
-332 VYGGSGIGSVKLIQK
+332 
-347 AKVFYKLN
+347 
-355 RPKRLLNARIK
+355 
-366 GRKLQFRHKE
+366 
-376 INYKSSLAFNS
+376 
-387 KQFRLIQKQSK
+387 
-398 SRFKAIKKV
+398 RFKAIKKV

-418 LNQKQRIQKNIR
+418 LNQKQRIQKNTR

-444 KVYKNQEKL
+444 KIYKNQEKF
-453 KKLLKKQKKQ
+453 KKLLKKQKKK
-463 AKITPIAALP
+463 AKVVPIAALP
-473 LVPLVAGTRQLTA
+473 LVPVAAGTKQLTA

-492 MISDPNNDALQ
+492 LMSDPNNDALQ
-503 AVDKSAVVVKKTV
+503 AVDKSVAVVKKTV

-521 VKRKLQNKTEP
+521 AKRKLQNKTEP
-532 ARKGKL
+532 ARKSKL

-548 KQNTPKKKK
+548 KQNPPKKKK
-557 YKKNKPKQTF
+557 YKKKKPQQTF
-567 KQKAQEATKKAAK
+567 KQKAQEAAKKAAK
-580 KTVTIAADFTKFAF
+580 KTVKIAADFTKFAF

-601 IPILTIIFIFSVLML
+601 LPILAIIFILSVLML

-652 FNQKI
+652 FNQKV

-681 PKSFYFGKSTE
+681 PKNFYFGKSTE

-714 YNFTGDGEKETVP
+714 YNFTGDGEEESVP

-733 SYTEVLEKLFKTE
+733 DYTEVLEKLFKTE

-768 GGGGPNSSYWS
+768 GGGGPNSSYWT
-779 VYSENF
+779 VYSEDF
-785 SRDKMKIKNVPSE
+785 TRSQMKIRNVPSE
-798 IKKFCKNGYLH
+798 IEQFCKDGYLH
-809 YDYSSLEILDANDNN
+809 YDYNSLEVLDANDGN
-824 KRTGYFIQD
+824 KKTGYYIQD
-833 QRYYVFDTSGYSN
+833 QRYIIKDSSGN
-846 APFYSTDI
+846 TNNPFYAVT
-854 STWEFVWEH
+854 TANTYVWEH
-863 GVDKKGNKKYE
+863 GTNKDGSKKYE
-874 KRSDWHWVDNNQQI
+874 KRSEWYWTDNKQQI
-888 YCVVNPYDTEKWNS
+888 YCVVNPSDTAKWNS
-902 SLKNVC
+902 NLKDIC

-929 KNCTFDQACRRLL
+929 KNCTFDQACRKLL
-942 SEKEK
+942 AEKEK

-985 APVGGKSLQKLSGKI
+985 APVGGKSLEKLSGKI
-1000 YNGYGYDIQVWNSE
+1000 YNGYGYDIQTWNSE
-1014 HCSITDCHKGID
+1014 HCSLTDCHKGVD
-1026 FEAQKGAKVY
+1026 FEAKKGTKVY
-1036 AMCDGYINWINEG
+1036 AMCDGYVNWINEG

-1055 KTSQD
+1055 NTSQD
-1060 IELWYDDKDKDNKKF
+1060 IELWYDDKDKNNKKF

-1096 GQIIGEVTDYKHC
+1096 GQLIGEVTDYKHC
-1109 WQNKSNSKASKNYL
+1109 WQNKSNSKASKSYL
-1123 HITVKIGYPP
+1123 HITVKIGYPKEFP
-1133 KNGWK
+1133 LIGT
-1138 KDWKDVDPRYLIYRN
+1138 DWSEVDLRYLIYRHEN
-1153 ESEGQ
+1153 EGK

>member
-26 IKTAV
+26 IKAV
-31 KSALATETTALF
+31 TKSVLITETTALIT
-43 AKDVIT
+43 KDAIT
-49 NRFFGK
+49 NRFSGK

-60 FERNQHKSGKFKTDI
+60 FERSQHKSGKFKTDV
-75 KIVRS
+75 KIVRA

-106 FRKRQKLKY
+106 FRKRQIKY

-130 PLLST
+130 PLIST

-143 KKVVKITALTTESA
+143 KKVVKATALTAESA
-157 VIKSGSFAS
+157 VITSSSFAL

-187 SSITVVRNLNNAR
+187 SSITAVRNLNNAR
-200 KYIIRYKAGRKE
+200 KYIIRYRAERKE
-212 YNQLKQSF
+212 YSQLKQSF
-220 KAQKFKTKKAKKS
+220 KAQKFKVKKAKQS

-247 QKKRLKAI
+247 QKKRLKTI
-255 SKAYKPTGKS
+255 SKVYKSTNKS
-265 KSEKALQHLK
+265 KA
-275 IYVRKRQLKLGYR
+275 
-288 SEKRKLKSNYHSEK
+288 
-302 TCLRKL
+302 
-308 NSRDRKSVKQYQK
+308 
-321 NRTRRIKAIKK
+321 
-332 VYGGSGIGSVKLIQK
+332 
-347 AKVFYKLN
+347 
-355 RPKRLLNARIK
+355 
-366 GRKLQFRHKE
+366 
-376 INYKSSLAFNS
+376 
-387 KQFRLIQKQSK
+387 
-398 SRFKAIKKV
+398 RFKAIKKV

-418 LNQKQRIQKNIR
+418 LNQKQRIQKNTR

-444 KVYKNQEKL
+444 KIYKNQEKF
-453 KKLLKKQKKQ
+453 KKLLKKQKKK
-463 AKITPIAALP
+463 AKVVPIAALP
-473 LVPLVAGTRQLTA
+473 LVPVAAGTKQLTA

-492 MISDPNNDALQ
+492 LMSDPNNDALQ
-503 AVDKSAVVVKKTV
+503 AVDKSVAVVKKTV

-521 VKRKLQNKTEP
+521 AKRKLQNKTEP
-532 ARKGKL
+532 ARKSKL

-548 KQNTPKKKK
+548 KQNPPKKKK
-557 YKKNKPKQTF
+557 YKKKKPQQTF
-567 KQKAQEATKKAAK
+567 KQKAQEAAKKAAK
-580 KTVTIAADFTKFAF
+580 KTVKIAADFTKFAF

-601 IPILTIIFIFSVLML
+601 LPILAIIFILSVLML

-638 LSEAT
+638 LSDSI
-643 ENYTKIAYD
+643 ENYTKIAYN

-681 PKSFYFGKSTE
+681 PKHFYFGKSTE
-692 FSQATSYDFDPDLLA
+692 FSQSTSYDFDPDLLA

-714 YNFTGDGEKETVP
+714 YNFTGDGEEESVP

-733 SYTEVLEKLFKTE
+733 DYTEVLEKLFKTE

-752 YEDIS
+752 YEDVS

-768 GGGGPNSSYWS
+768 GGGDPNSSYWT
-779 VYSENF
+779 VYSEDF
-785 SRDKMKIKNVPSE
+785 TRSQMKIRNVPSE
-798 IKKFCKNGYLH
+798 IEQFCKDGYLH
-809 YDYSSLEILDANDNN
+809 YDYNSLEVLDANDGN
-824 KRTGYFIQD
+824 KKTGYYIQD
-833 QRYYVFDTSGYSN
+833 QRYIIKDSSGN
-846 APFYSTDI
+846 TNNPFYAVT
-854 STWEFVWEH
+854 TANTYVWEH
-863 GVDKKGNKKYE
+863 GTNKDGSKKYE
-874 KRSDWHWVDNNQQI
+874 KRSEWYWTDNKQQI
-888 YCVVNPYDTEKWNS
+888 YCVVNPSDTAKWNS
-902 SLKNVC
+902 NLKDIC

-929 KNCTFDQACRRLL
+929 KNCTFDQACRKLL
-942 SEKEK
+942 AEKEK

-985 APVGGKSLQKLSGKI
+985 APVGGKSLEKLSGKI
-1000 YNGYGYDIQVWNSE
+1000 YNGYGYDIQTWNSE
-1014 HCSITDCHKGID
+1014 HCSLTDCHKGVD
-1026 FEAQKGAKVY
+1026 FEAKKGAKVY
-1036 AMCDGYINWINEG
+1036 AMCDGYVNWINEG

-1055 KTSQD
+1055 NTSQD
-1060 IELWYDDKDKDNKKF
+1060 IELWYDDKDKNNKKF

-1096 GQIIGEVTDYKHC
+1096 GQLIGEVTDYKHC
-1109 WQNKSNSKASKNYL
+1109 WQNKSNSKASKSYL
-1123 HITVKIGYPP
+1123 HITVKIGYPKEFP
-1133 KNGWK
+1133 LIGT
-1138 KDWKDVDPRYLIYRN
+1138 DWSEVDLRYLIYRHEN
-1153 ESEGQ
+1153 EGK

>member
-26 IKTAV
+26 IKAV
-31 KSALATETTALF
+31 TKLVLITETTALIT
-43 AKDVIT
+43 KDAIT
-49 NRFFGK
+49 NRFSGK

-60 FERNQHKSGKFKTDI
+60 FERSQHKSGKFKTDV
-75 KIVRS
+75 KIVRA

-106 FRKRQKLKY
+106 FRKRQIKY

-130 PLLST
+130 PLIST

-143 KKVVKITALTTESA
+143 KKVVKATALTAESA
-157 VIKSGSFAS
+157 VITSSSFAL

-187 SSITVVRNLNNAR
+187 SSITAVRNLNNAR
-200 KYIIRYKAGRKE
+200 KYIIRYRAERKE
-212 YNQLKQSF
+212 YSQLKQSF
-220 KAQKFKTKKAKKS
+220 KAQKFKVKKAKQS

-247 QKKRLKAI
+247 QKKRLKTI
-255 SKAYKPTGKS
+255 SKVYKSTNKS
-265 KSEKALQHLK
+265 KA
-275 IYVRKRQLKLGYR
+275 
-288 SEKRKLKSNYHSEK
+288 
-302 TCLRKL
+302 
-308 NSRDRKSVKQYQK
+308 
-321 NRTRRIKAIKK
+321 
-332 VYGGSGIGSVKLIQK
+332 
-347 AKVFYKLN
+347 
-355 RPKRLLNARIK
+355 
-366 GRKLQFRHKE
+366 
-376 INYKSSLAFNS
+376 
-387 KQFRLIQKQSK
+387 
-398 SRFKAIKKV
+398 RFKAIKKV

-418 LNQKQRIQKNIR
+418 LNQKQRIQKNTR

-444 KVYKNQEKL
+444 KIYKNQEKF
-453 KKLLKKQKKQ
+453 KKLLKKQKKK
-463 AKITPIAALP
+463 AKVVPIAALP
-473 LVPLVAGTRQLTA
+473 LVPVAAGTKQLTA

-492 MISDPNNDALQ
+492 LMSDPNNDALQ
-503 AVDKSAVVVKKTV
+503 AVDKSVAVVKKTV

-521 VKRKLQNKTEP
+521 AKRKLQNKTEP
-532 ARKGKL
+532 ARKSKL

-548 KQNTPKKKK
+548 KQNPPKKKK
-557 YKKNKPKQTF
+557 YKKKKPQQTF
-567 KQKAQEATKKAAK
+567 KQKAQEAAKKAAK
-580 KTVTIAADFTKFAF
+580 KTVKIAADFTKFAF

-601 IPILTIIFIFSVLML
+601 LPILAIIFILSVLML

-638 LSEAT
+638 LSDSI
-643 ENYTKIAYD
+643 ENYTKIAYN

-681 PKSFYFGKSTE
+681 PKHFYFGKSTE
-692 FSQATSYDFDPDLLA
+692 FSQSTSYDFDPDLLA

-714 YNFTGDGEKETVP
+714 YNFTGDGEEESVP

-733 SYTEVLEKLFKTE
+733 DYTEVLEKLFKTE

-752 YEDIS
+752 YEDVS

-768 GGGGPNSSYWS
+768 GGGGPNSSYWT
-779 VYSENF
+779 VYSEDF
-785 SRDKMKIKNVPSE
+785 TRSQMKIRNVPSE
-798 IKKFCKNGYLH
+798 IEQFCKDGYLH
-809 YDYSSLEILDANDNN
+809 YDYNSLEVLDANDGN
-824 KRTGYFIQD
+824 KKTGYYIQD
-833 QRYYVFDTSGYSN
+833 QRYIIKDSSGN
-846 APFYSTDI
+846 TNNPFYAVT
-854 STWEFVWEH
+854 TANTYVWEH
-863 GVDKKGNKKYE
+863 GTNKDGSKKYE
-874 KRSDWHWVDNNQQI
+874 KRSEWYWTDNKQQI
-888 YCVVNPYDTEKWNS
+888 YCVVNPSDTAKWNS
-902 SLKNVC
+902 NLKDIC

-929 KNCTFDQACRRLL
+929 KNCTFDQACRKLL
-942 SEKEK
+942 AEKEK

-985 APVGGKSLQKLSGKI
+985 APVGGKSLEKLSGKI
-1000 YNGYGYDIQVWNSE
+1000 YNGYGYDIQTWNSE
-1014 HCSITDCHKGID
+1014 HCSLTDCHKGVD
-1026 FEAQKGAKVY
+1026 FEAKKGAKVY
-1036 AMCDGYINWINEG
+1036 AMCDGYVNWINEG

-1055 KTSQD
+1055 NTSQD
-1060 IELWYDDKDKDNKKF
+1060 IELWYDDKDKNNKKF

-1096 GQIIGEVTDYKHC
+1096 GQLIGEVTDYKHC
-1109 WQNKSNSKASKNYL
+1109 WQNKSNSKASKSYL
-1123 HITVKIGYPP
+1123 HITVKIGYPKEFP
-1133 KNGWK
+1133 LIGT
-1138 KDWKDVDPRYLIYRN
+1138 DWSEVDLRYLIYRHEN
-1153 ESEGQ
+1153 EGK

>member
-26 IKTAV
+26 IKAAI

-43 AKDVIT
+43 AKDAIT
-49 NRFFGK
+49 NRFVGK

-60 FERNQHKSGKFKTDI
+60 FERSQHKSGNFKTDV
-75 KIVRS
+75 KIVRA

-106 FRKRQKLKY
+106 FRKRQIKY

-130 PLLST
+130 PLIST

-143 KKVVKITALTTESA
+143 KKVVKATALTAESA
-157 VIKSGSFAS
+157 VIKSGSFAL

-187 SSITVVRNLNNAR
+187 SSITAVRNLNNAR

-212 YNQLKQSF
+212 YSQLKQSF
-220 KAQKFKTKKAKKS
+220 KAQKLKTKKAKKS
-233 FKLEKQSYKSFKQG
+233 FKLQKQSYKSFKQG
-247 QKKRLKAI
+247 QKKRLKTI
-255 SKAYKPTGKS
+255 SKAYKPTNKS
-265 KSEKALQHLK
+265 KA
-275 IYVRKRQLKLGYR
+275 
-288 SEKRKLKSNYHSEK
+288 
-302 TCLRKL
+302 
-308 NSRDRKSVKQYQK
+308 
-321 NRTRRIKAIKK
+321 
-332 VYGGSGIGSVKLIQK
+332 
-347 AKVFYKLN
+347 
-355 RPKRLLNARIK
+355 
-366 GRKLQFRHKE
+366 
-376 INYKSSLAFNS
+376 
-387 KQFRLIQKQSK
+387 
-398 SRFKAIKKV
+398 RFKAIKKV

-444 KVYKNQEKL
+444 KIYKNQEKF
-453 KKLLKKQKKQ
+453 KKLLKKQKKK
-463 AKITPIAALP
+463 AKVVPIAALP
-473 LVPLVAGTRQLTA
+473 LVPVAAGTKQLTA

-492 MISDPNNDALQ
+492 LMSDPNNDALQ
-503 AVDKSAVVVKKTV
+503 AVDKSVAVVKKTV

-521 VKRKLQNKTEP
+521 AKRKLQNKTEP
-532 ARKGKL
+532 ARKSKL

-548 KQNTPKKKK
+548 KQNPPKKKK
-557 YKKNKPKQTF
+557 YKKKKPQQTF
-567 KQKAQEATKKAAK
+567 KQKAQEAAKKAAK
-580 KTVTIAADFTKFAF
+580 KTVKIAADFTKFAF

-601 IPILTIIFIFSVLML
+601 LPILAIIFILSVLML

-638 LSEAT
+638 LSDSI

-681 PKSFYFGKSTE
+681 PKHFYFGKSTE
-692 FSQATSYDFDPDLLA
+692 FSQSTSYDFDPDLLA

-714 YNFTGDGEKETVP
+714 YNFTGDGEEESVP

-733 SYTEVLEKLFKTE
+733 DYTEVLEKLFKTE

-752 YEDIS
+752 YEDVS

-768 GGGGPNSSYWS
+768 GGGGPNSSYWT
-779 VYSENF
+779 VYSEDF
-785 SRDKMKIKNVPSE
+785 TRSQMKIRNVPSE
-798 IKKFCKNGYLH
+798 IEQFCKDGYLH
-809 YDYSSLEILDANDNN
+809 YDYNSLEVLDANDGN
-824 KRTGYFIQD
+824 KKTGYYIQD
-833 QRYYVFDTSGYSN
+833 QRYIIKDSSGN
-846 APFYSTDI
+846 TNNPFYAVT
-854 STWEFVWEH
+854 TANTYVWEH
-863 GVDKKGNKKYE
+863 GTNKDGSKKYE
-874 KRSDWHWVDNNQQI
+874 KRSEWYWTDNKQQI
-888 YCVVNPYDTEKWNS
+888 YCVVNPSDTAKWNS
-902 SLKNVC
+902 NLKDIC

-922 SLYYTVQ
+922 SLYYTIQ
-929 KNCTFDQACRRLL
+929 KNCTFDQACRKLL
-942 SEKEK
+942 AEKEK

-985 APVGGKSLQKLSGKI
+985 APVGGKSLEKLSGKI
-1000 YNGYGYDIQVWNSE
+1000 YNGYGYDIQTWNSE
-1014 HCSITDCHKGID
+1014 HCSLTDCHKGVD
-1026 FEAQKGAKVY
+1026 FEAKKGAKVY
-1036 AMCDGYINWINEG
+1036 AMCDGYVNWINEG
-1049 EQSLSI
+1049 ENSLSI
-1055 KTSQD
+1055 KTSNNV
-1060 IELWYDDKDKDNKKF
+1060 EFWYDDKDKNY
-1075 PFEFIYENI
+1075 PVEVIYVNI
-1084 KTTLKQGDTVKQ
+1084 KTTLKQGDSVKQ
-1096 GQIIGEVTDYKHC
+1096 GQVIGEVTDYKHC
-1109 WQNKSNSKASKNYL
+1109 WENWSNQKASKNYL

-1133 KNGWK
+1133 ESGRKTN
-1138 KDWKDVDPRYLIYRN
+1138 WKDVDPRYLIYRHEN
-1153 ESEGQ
+1153 EGK

>member
-26 IKTAV
+26 IKAV
-31 KSALATETTALF
+31 TKSVLITETTALIT
-43 AKDVIT
+43 KDAIT
-49 NRFFGK
+49 NRFSGK

-60 FERNQHKSGKFKTDI
+60 FERSQHKSGKFKTDV
-75 KIVRS
+75 KIVRA

-106 FRKRQKLKY
+106 FRKRQIKY

-130 PLLST
+130 PLIST

-143 KKVVKITALTTESA
+143 KKVVKATALTAESA
-157 VIKSGSFAS
+157 VITSSSFAL

-187 SSITVVRNLNNAR
+187 SSITAVRNLNNAR
-200 KYIIRYKAGRKE
+200 KYIIRYRAERKE
-212 YNQLKQSF
+212 YSQLKQSF
-220 KAQKFKTKKAKKS
+220 KVQKFKVKKAKQS

-247 QKKRLKAI
+247 QKKRLKTI
-255 SKAYKPTGKS
+255 SKAYKHTGKIKDI
-265 KSEKALQHLK
+265 KSTH
-275 IYVRKRQLKLGYR
+275 
-288 SEKRKLKSNYHSEK
+288 K
-302 TCLRKL
+302 T
-308 NSRDRKSVKQYQK
+308 
-321 NRTRRIKAIKK
+321 
-332 VYGGSGIGSVKLIQK
+332 
-347 AKVFYKLN
+347 
-355 RPKRLLNARIK
+355 
-366 GRKLQFRHKE
+366 
-376 INYKSSLAFNS
+376 
-387 KQFRLIQKQSK
+387 
-398 SRFKAIKKV
+398 
-407 YKPQKKGKLQK
+407 QKKGKLQK

-444 KVYKNQEKL
+444 KIYKNQEKF
-453 KKLLKKQKKQ
+453 KKLLKKQKKK
-463 AKITPIAALP
+463 AKVVPIAALP
-473 LVPLVAGTRQLTA
+473 LVPLAAGAKQLTA

-492 MISDPNNDALQ
+492 LMSDPNNDAFQ
-503 AVDKSAVVVKKTV
+503 AVDKSVAVVKKTV

-521 VKRKLQNKTEP
+521 AKRKLQNKTEP
-532 ARKGKL
+532 ARKSKL

-548 KQNTPKKKK
+548 KQNPPKKKK
-557 YKKNKPKQTF
+557 YKKKKPQQTF
-567 KQKAQEATKKAAK
+567 KQKAQEAAKKAAK
-580 KTVTIAADFTKFAF
+580 KTVKIAADFTKFAF

-601 IPILTIIFIFSVLML
+601 LPILAIIFILSVLML

-638 LSEAT
+638 LSDSI
-643 ENYTKIAYD
+643 ENYTKIAYN

-681 PKSFYFGKSTE
+681 PKHFYFGKSTE
-692 FSQATSYDFDPDLLA
+692 FSQSTSYDFDPDLLA

-714 YNFTGDGEKETVP
+714 YNFTGDGEEESVP

-733 SYTEVLEKLFKTE
+733 DYNEVLEKLFKTE

-752 YEDIS
+752 YEDVS
-757 KWKQLD
+757 KWKQLN

-768 GGGGPNSSYWS
+768 GGGGPNSSYWT
-779 VYSENF
+779 VYSEDF
-785 SRDKMKIKNVPSE
+785 TRSQMKIRSVPSE
-798 IKKFCKNGYLH
+798 IEQFCKDGYLH
-809 YDYSSLEILDANDNN
+809 YDYNSLEVLDANDGD
-824 KRTGYFIQD
+824 KKTGYYIQD
-833 QRYYVFDTSGYSN
+833 QRYIIKDSSGN
-846 APFYSTDI
+846 TNNPFYAVT
-854 STWEFVWEH
+854 TANTYVWEH
-863 GVDKKGNKKYE
+863 GTNKDGSKKYE
-874 KRSDWHWVDNNQQI
+874 KRSEWYWTDNKQQI
-888 YCVVNPYDTEKWNS
+888 YCVVNPSDTAKWNS
-902 SLKNVC
+902 NLKDIC

-929 KNCTFDQACRRLL
+929 KNCTFDQACRKLL
-942 SEKEK
+942 AEKEK

-985 APVGGKSLQKLSGKI
+985 APVGGKSLEKLSGKI
-1000 YNGYGYDIQVWNSE
+1000 YNGYGYDIQTWNSE
-1014 HCSITDCHKGID
+1014 HCSLTDCHKGVD
-1026 FEAQKGAKVY
+1026 FEAKKGAKVY
-1036 AMCDGYINWINEG
+1036 AMCDGYVNWINEG

-1055 KTSQD
+1055 NTSQD
-1060 IELWYDDKDKDNKKF
+1060 IELWYDDKDKNNKKF

-1096 GQIIGEVTDYKHC
+1096 GQLIGEVTDYKHC
-1109 WQNKSNSKASKNYL
+1109 WQNKSNSKASKSYL
-1123 HITVKIGYPP
+1123 HITVKIGYPKEFP
-1133 KNGWK
+1133 LIGT
-1138 KDWKDVDPRYLIYRN
+1138 DWSEVDLRYLIYRHEN
-1153 ESEGQ
+1153 EGK

>member
-26 IKTAV
+26 IKAV
-31 KSALATETTALF
+31 TKSVLITETTALIT
-43 AKDVIT
+43 KDAIT
-49 NRFFGK
+49 NRFSGK

-60 FERNQHKSGKFKTDI
+60 FERSQHKSGKFKTDV
-75 KIVRS
+75 KIVRA

-106 FRKRQKLKY
+106 FRKRQIKY

-130 PLLST
+130 PLIST

-143 KKVVKITALTTESA
+143 KKVVKATALTAESA
-157 VIKSGSFAS
+157 VITSSSFAL

-187 SSITVVRNLNNAR
+187 SSITAVRNLNNAR
-200 KYIIRYKAGRKE
+200 KYIIRYRAERKE
-212 YNQLKQSF
+212 YSQLKQSF
-220 KAQKFKTKKAKKS
+220 KAQKFKVKKAKQS

-247 QKKRLKAI
+247 QKKRLKTI
-255 SKAYKPTGKS
+255 SKVYKSTNKS
-265 KSEKALQHLK
+265 KA
-275 IYVRKRQLKLGYR
+275 
-288 SEKRKLKSNYHSEK
+288 
-302 TCLRKL
+302 
-308 NSRDRKSVKQYQK
+308 
-321 NRTRRIKAIKK
+321 
-332 VYGGSGIGSVKLIQK
+332 
-347 AKVFYKLN
+347 
-355 RPKRLLNARIK
+355 
-366 GRKLQFRHKE
+366 
-376 INYKSSLAFNS
+376 
-387 KQFRLIQKQSK
+387 
-398 SRFKAIKKV
+398 RFKAIKKV

-418 LNQKQRIQKNIR
+418 LNQKQRIQKNTR

-444 KVYKNQEKL
+444 KIYKNQEKF
-453 KKLLKKQKKQ
+453 KKLLKKQKKK
-463 AKITPIAALP
+463 AKVVPIAALP
-473 LVPLVAGTRQLTA
+473 LVPVAAGTKQLTA

-492 MISDPNNDALQ
+492 LMSDPNNDALQ
-503 AVDKSAVVVKKTV
+503 AVDKSVAVVKKTV

-521 VKRKLQNKTEP
+521 AKRKLQNKTEP
-532 ARKGKL
+532 ARKSKL

-548 KQNTPKKKK
+548 KQNSPKKKK
-557 YKKNKPKQTF
+557 YKKKKPKQTF
-567 KQKAQEATKKAAK
+567 KQKAQEAAKKAAK
-580 KTVTIAADFTKFAF
+580 KTVKIAADFTKFAF

-601 IPILTIIFIFSVLML
+601 LPILAIIFILSVLML

-638 LSEAT
+638 LSDSI

-681 PKSFYFGKSTE
+681 PKHFYFGKSTE
-692 FSQATSYDFDPDLLA
+692 FSQSTSYDFDPDLLA

-714 YNFTGDGEKETVP
+714 YNFTGDGEEESVP

-733 SYTEVLEKLFKTE
+733 DYTEVLEKLFKTE

-752 YEDIS
+752 YEDVS

-768 GGGGPNSSYWS
+768 GGGGPNSSYWT
-779 VYSENF
+779 VYSEDF
-785 SRDKMKIKNVPSE
+785 TRSQMKIRNVPSE
-798 IKKFCKNGYLH
+798 IEQFCKDGYLH
-809 YDYSSLEILDANDNN
+809 YDYNSLEVLDANDGN
-824 KRTGYFIQD
+824 KKTGYYIQD
-833 QRYYVFDTSGYSN
+833 QRYIIKDSSGN
-846 APFYSTDI
+846 TNNPFYAVT
-854 STWEFVWEH
+854 TANTYVWEH
-863 GVDKKGNKKYE
+863 GTNKDGSKKYE
-874 KRSDWHWVDNNQQI
+874 KRSEWYWTDNKQQI
-888 YCVVNPYDTEKWNS
+888 YCVVNPSDTAKWNS
-902 SLKNVC
+902 NLKDIC

-929 KNCTFDQACRRLL
+929 KNCTFDQACRKLL
-942 SEKEK
+942 AEKEK

-985 APVGGKSLQKLSGKI
+985 APVGGKSLEKLSGKI
-1000 YNGYGYDIQVWNSE
+1000 YNGYGYDIQTWNSE
-1014 HCSITDCHKGID
+1014 HCSLTDCHKGVD
-1026 FEAQKGAKVY
+1026 FEAKKGAKVY
-1036 AMCDGYINWINEG
+1036 AMCDGYVNWINES

-1055 KTSQD
+1055 NTSQD
-1060 IELWYDDKDKDNKKF
+1060 IELWYDDKDKNNKKF

-1096 GQIIGEVTDYKHC
+1096 GQLIGEVTDYKHC
-1109 WQNKSNSKASKNYL
+1109 WQNKSNSKASKSYL
-1123 HITVKIGYPP
+1123 HITVKIGYPKEFP
-1133 KNGWK
+1133 LIGT
-1138 KDWKDVDPRYLIYRN
+1138 DWSEVDLRYLIYRHEN
-1153 ESEGQ
+1153 EGK

>member
-26 IKTAV
+26 IKAV
-31 KSALATETTALF
+31 TKSVLITETTALIT
-43 AKDVIT
+43 KDAIT
-49 NRFFGK
+49 NRFSGK

-60 FERNQHKSGKFKTDI
+60 FERSQHKSGKFKTDV
-75 KIVRS
+75 KIVRA

-106 FRKRQKLKY
+106 FRKRQIKY

-130 PLLST
+130 PLIST

-143 KKVVKITALTTESA
+143 KKVVKATALTTESA
-157 VIKSGSFAS
+157 VITSSSFAL

-187 SSITVVRNLNNAR
+187 SSITAVRNLNNAR

-212 YNQLKQSF
+212 YSQLKQSF
-220 KAQKFKTKKAKKS
+220 KAQKFKVKKAKQS

-247 QKKRLKAI
+247 QKKRLKTI
-255 SKAYKPTGKS
+255 SKVYKSTNKS
-265 KSEKALQHLK
+265 KA
-275 IYVRKRQLKLGYR
+275 
-288 SEKRKLKSNYHSEK
+288 
-302 TCLRKL
+302 
-308 NSRDRKSVKQYQK
+308 
-321 NRTRRIKAIKK
+321 
-332 VYGGSGIGSVKLIQK
+332 
-347 AKVFYKLN
+347 
-355 RPKRLLNARIK
+355 
-366 GRKLQFRHKE
+366 
-376 INYKSSLAFNS
+376 
-387 KQFRLIQKQSK
+387 
-398 SRFKAIKKV
+398 RFKAIKKV

-444 KVYKNQEKL
+444 KIYKNQEKF
-453 KKLLKKQKKQ
+453 KKLLKKQKKK
-463 AKITPIAALP
+463 AKVVPIAALP
-473 LVPLVAGTRQLTA
+473 LVPLAAGAKQLTA

-492 MISDPNNDALQ
+492 LMSDPNNDALQ
-503 AVDKSAVVVKKTV
+503 AVDKSVAVVKKTV

-521 VKRKLQNKTEP
+521 AKRKLQNKTEP
-532 ARKGKL
+532 ARKSKL

-548 KQNTPKKKK
+548 KQNPPKKKK
-557 YKKNKPKQTF
+557 YKKKKPQQTF
-567 KQKAQEATKKAAK
+567 KQKAQEAAKKAAK
-580 KTVTIAADFTKFAF
+580 KTVKIAADFTKFAF

-601 IPILTIIFIFSVLML
+601 LPILAIIFILSVLML

-638 LSEAT
+638 LSDSI
-643 ENYTKIAYD
+643 ENYTKIAYN

-681 PKSFYFGKSTE
+681 PKHFYFGKSTE
-692 FSQATSYDFDPDLLA
+692 FSQSTSYDFDPDLLA

-714 YNFTGDGEKETVP
+714 YNFTGDGEEESVP

-733 SYTEVLEKLFKTE
+733 DYTEVLEKLFKTE

-752 YEDIS
+752 YEDVS

-768 GGGGPNSSYWS
+768 GGGGPNSSYWT
-779 VYSENF
+779 VYSEDF
-785 SRDKMKIKNVPSE
+785 TRSQMKIRNVPSE
-798 IKKFCKNGYLH
+798 IEQFCKDGYLH
-809 YDYSSLEILDANDNN
+809 YDYNSLEVLDANDGN
-824 KRTGYFIQD
+824 KKTGYYIQD
-833 QRYYVFDTSGYSN
+833 QRYIIKDSSGN
-846 APFYSTDI
+846 TNNPFYAVT
-854 STWEFVWEH
+854 TANTYVWEH
-863 GVDKKGNKKYE
+863 GTNKDGSKKYE
-874 KRSDWHWVDNNQQI
+874 KRSEWYWTDNKQQI
-888 YCVVNPYDTEKWNS
+888 YCVVNPSDTAKWNS
-902 SLKNVC
+902 NLKDIC

-929 KNCTFDQACRRLL
+929 KNCTFDQACRKLL
-942 SEKEK
+942 AEKEK

-985 APVGGKSLQKLSGKI
+985 APVGGKSLEKLSGKI
-1000 YNGYGYDIQVWNSE
+1000 YNGYGYDIQTWNSE
-1014 HCSITDCHKGID
+1014 HCSITDCHKGVD
-1026 FEAQKGAKVY
+1026 FEAAKGDKVY
-1036 AMCDGYINWINEG
+1036 AMCDGYVNWINEG
-1049 EQSLSI
+1049 ENSLSI
-1055 KTSQD
+1055 KTSNNV
-1060 IELWYDDKDKDNKKF
+1060 EFWYDDKDKNY
-1075 PFEFIYENI
+1075 PVEVIYVNI
-1084 KTTLKQGDTVKQ
+1084 KTTLKQGDSVKQ
-1096 GQIIGEVTDYKHC
+1096 GQVIGEVTDYKHC
-1109 WQNKSNSKASKNYL
+1109 WENWSNQKASKNYL

-1133 KNGWK
+1133 ESGRKTN
-1138 KDWKDVDPRYLIYRN
+1138 WKDVDPRYLIYRHEN
-1153 ESEGQ
+1153 EGK

>member
-26 IKTAV
+26 IKAV
-31 KSALATETTALF
+31 IKSVLITETTALIT
-43 AKDVIT
+43 KDAIT
-49 NRFFGK
+49 NRFSGK

-60 FERNQHKSGKFKTDI
+60 FERSQHKSGKFKTDV
-75 KIVRS
+75 KIVRA

-106 FRKRQKLKY
+106 FRKRQIKY

-130 PLLST
+130 PLIST

-143 KKVVKITALTTESA
+143 KKVVKATALTTEST
-157 VIKSGSFAS
+157 VIKSGSFGLH
-166 NKLRQRLSYSSDT
+166 KFRQRLSYSSDT

-187 SSITVVRNLNNAR
+187 SSITAVRNLNNAR
-200 KYIIRYKAGRKE
+200 KYIIRYRAERKE
-212 YNQLKQSF
+212 YSQLKQSF
-220 KAQKFKTKKAKKS
+220 KAQKFKVKKAKQS

-247 QKKRLKAI
+247 QKKRLKTI
-255 SKAYKPTGKS
+255 SKVYKSTNKS
-265 KSEKALQHLK
+265 KA
-275 IYVRKRQLKLGYR
+275 
-288 SEKRKLKSNYHSEK
+288 
-302 TCLRKL
+302 
-308 NSRDRKSVKQYQK
+308 
-321 NRTRRIKAIKK
+321 
-332 VYGGSGIGSVKLIQK
+332 
-347 AKVFYKLN
+347 
-355 RPKRLLNARIK
+355 
-366 GRKLQFRHKE
+366 
-376 INYKSSLAFNS
+376 
-387 KQFRLIQKQSK
+387 
-398 SRFKAIKKV
+398 RFKAIKKV
-407 YKPQKKGKLQK
+407 YKPQKKDKLQK
-418 LNQKQRIQKNIR
+418 LNQKQIIQKNIR

-444 KVYKNQEKL
+444 RIYKNQEKF
-453 KKLLKKQKKQ
+453 KKLLKKQKKK
-463 AKITPIAALP
+463 AKVVPIAALP
-473 LVPLVAGTRQLTA
+473 LVPLAAGAKQLTA

-492 MISDPNNDALQ
+492 LMSDPNNDALQ
-503 AVDKSAVVVKKTV
+503 AVDKSVAVVKKTV

-521 VKRKLQNKTEP
+521 AKRKLQNKTEP
-532 ARKGKL
+532 ARKSKL

-548 KQNTPKKKK
+548 KQNSPKKKK
-557 YKKNKPKQTF
+557 YKKKKPKQTF
-567 KQKAQEATKKAAK
+567 KQKAQEAAKKAAK
-580 KTVTIAADFTKFAF
+580 KTVKIAADFTKFAF

-601 IPILTIIFIFSVLML
+601 LPILAIIFILSVLML

-638 LSEAT
+638 LSDSI

-681 PKSFYFGKSTE
+681 PKHFYFGKSTE
-692 FSQATSYDFDPDLLA
+692 FSQSTSYDFDPDLLA

-714 YNFTGDGEKETVP
+714 YNFTGDGEEESVP

-733 SYTEVLEKLFKTE
+733 DYNEVLEKLFKTE

-752 YEDIS
+752 YEDVS
-757 KWKQLD
+757 KWKQLN

-768 GGGGPNSSYWS
+768 GGGGPNSSYWT
-779 VYSENF
+779 VYSEDF
-785 SRDKMKIKNVPSE
+785 TRSQMKIRSVPSE
-798 IKKFCKNGYLH
+798 IEQFCKDGYLH
-809 YDYSSLEILDANDNN
+809 YDYNSLEVLDANDGD
-824 KRTGYFIQD
+824 KKTGYYIQD
-833 QRYYVFDTSGYSN
+833 QRYIIKDSSGN
-846 APFYSTDI
+846 TNNPFYAVT
-854 STWEFVWEH
+854 TANTYVWEH
-863 GVDKKGNKKYE
+863 GTNKDGSKKYE
-874 KRSDWHWVDNNQQI
+874 KRSEWYWTDNKQQI
-888 YCVVNPYDTEKWNS
+888 YCVVNPSDTAKWNS
-902 SLKNVC
+902 NLKDIC

-929 KNCTFDQACRRLL
+929 KNCTFDQACRKLL
-942 SEKEK
+942 AEKEK

-985 APVGGKSLQKLSGKI
+985 APVGGKSLEKLSGKI
-1000 YNGYGYDIQVWNSE
+1000 YNGYGYDIQTWNSE
-1014 HCSITDCHKGID
+1014 HCSLTDCHKGVD
-1026 FEAQKGAKVY
+1026 FEAKKGAKVY
-1036 AMCDGYINWINEG
+1036 AMCDGYVNWINEG

-1055 KTSQD
+1055 NTSQD
-1060 IELWYDDKDKDNKKF
+1060 IELWYDDKDKNNKKF

-1096 GQIIGEVTDYKHC
+1096 GQLIGEVTDYKHC
-1109 WQNKSNSKASKNYL
+1109 WQNKSNSKASKSYL
-1123 HITVKIGYPP
+1123 HITVKIGYPKEFP
-1133 KNGWK
+1133 LIGT
-1138 KDWKDVDPRYLIYRN
+1138 DWSEVDLRYLIYRHEN
-1153 ESEGQ
+1153 EGK

>member
-26 IKTAV
+26 IKAV
-31 KSALATETTALF
+31 TKSVLITETTALIT
-43 AKDVIT
+43 KDAIT
-49 NRFFGK
+49 NRFSGK

-60 FERNQHKSGKFKTDI
+60 FERSQHKSGKFKTDV
-75 KIVRS
+75 KIVRA

-106 FRKRQKLKY
+106 FRKRQIKY

-130 PLLST
+130 PLIST

-143 KKVVKITALTTESA
+143 KKVVKATALTAESA
-157 VIKSGSFAS
+157 VITSSSFAL

-187 SSITVVRNLNNAR
+187 SSITAVRNLNNAR
-200 KYIIRYKAGRKE
+200 KYIIRYRAERKE
-212 YNQLKQSF
+212 YSQLKQSF
-220 KAQKFKTKKAKKS
+220 KAQKFKVKKAKQS

-247 QKKRLKAI
+247 QKKRLKTI
-255 SKAYKPTGKS
+255 SKVYKSTNKS
-265 KSEKALQHLK
+265 KA
-275 IYVRKRQLKLGYR
+275 
-288 SEKRKLKSNYHSEK
+288 
-302 TCLRKL
+302 
-308 NSRDRKSVKQYQK
+308 
-321 NRTRRIKAIKK
+321 
-332 VYGGSGIGSVKLIQK
+332 
-347 AKVFYKLN
+347 
-355 RPKRLLNARIK
+355 
-366 GRKLQFRHKE
+366 
-376 INYKSSLAFNS
+376 
-387 KQFRLIQKQSK
+387 
-398 SRFKAIKKV
+398 RFKAIKKV

-418 LNQKQRIQKNIR
+418 LNQKQRIQKNTR

-444 KVYKNQEKL
+444 KIYKNQEKF
-453 KKLLKKQKKQ
+453 KKLLKKQKKK
-463 AKITPIAALP
+463 AKVVPIAALP
-473 LVPLVAGTRQLTA
+473 LVPVAAGTKQLTA

-492 MISDPNNDALQ
+492 LMSDPNNDALQ
-503 AVDKSAVVVKKTV
+503 AVDKSVAVVKKTV

-521 VKRKLQNKTEP
+521 AKRKLQNKTEP
-532 ARKGKL
+532 ARKSKL

-548 KQNTPKKKK
+548 KQNPPKKKK
-557 YKKNKPKQTF
+557 YKKKKPQQTF
-567 KQKAQEATKKAAK
+567 KQKAQEAAKKAAK
-580 KTVTIAADFTKFAF
+580 KTVKIAADFTKFAF

-601 IPILTIIFIFSVLML
+601 LPILAIIFILSVLML

-638 LSEAT
+638 LSDSI
-643 ENYTKIAYD
+643 ENYTKIAYN

-681 PKSFYFGKSTE
+681 PKHFYFGKSTE
-692 FSQATSYDFDPDLLA
+692 FSQSTSYDFDPDLLA

-714 YNFTGDGEKETVP
+714 YNFTGDGEEESVP

-733 SYTEVLEKLFKTE
+733 DYTEVLEKLFKTE

-752 YEDIS
+752 YEDVS

-768 GGGGPNSSYWS
+768 GGGGPNSSYWT
-779 VYSENF
+779 VYSEDF
-785 SRDKMKIKNVPSE
+785 TRSQMKIRNVPSE
-798 IKKFCKNGYLH
+798 IEQFCKDGYLH
-809 YDYSSLEILDANDNN
+809 YDYNSLEVLDANDGN
-824 KRTGYFIQD
+824 KKTGYYIQD
-833 QRYYVFDTSGYSN
+833 QRYIIKDSSGN
-846 APFYSTDI
+846 TNNPFYAVT
-854 STWEFVWEH
+854 TANTYVWEH
-863 GVDKKGNKKYE
+863 GTNKDGSKKYE
-874 KRSDWHWVDNNQQI
+874 KRSEWYWTDNKQQI
-888 YCVVNPYDTEKWNS
+888 YCVVNPSDTAKWNS
-902 SLKNVC
+902 NLKDIC

-929 KNCTFDQACRRLL
+929 KNCTFDQACRKLL
-942 SEKEK
+942 AEKEK

-985 APVGGKSLQKLSGKI
+985 APVGGKSLEKLSGKI
-1000 YNGYGYDIQVWNSE
+1000 YNGYGYDIQTWNSE
-1014 HCSITDCHKGID
+1014 HCSLTDCHKGVD
-1026 FEAQKGAKVY
+1026 FEAKKGAKVY
-1036 AMCDGYINWINEG
+1036 AMCDGYVNWINEG

-1055 KTSQD
+1055 NTSQD
-1060 IELWYDDKDKDNKKF
+1060 IELWYDDKDKNNKKF

-1096 GQIIGEVTDYKHC
+1096 GQLIGEVTDYKHC
-1109 WQNKSNSKASKNYL
+1109 WQNKSNSKASKSYL
-1123 HITVKIGYPP
+1123 HITVKIGYPKEFP
-1133 KNGWK
+1133 LIGT
-1138 KDWKDVDPRYLIYRN
+1138 DWSEVDPRYLIYRHEN
-1153 ESEGQ
+1153 EGK

>member
-26 IKTAV
+26 IKAAI

-43 AKDVIT
+43 AKDAIT
-49 NRFFGK
+49 NRFVGK
-55 EFHIH
+55 EFHVC

-106 FRKRQKLKY
+106 FRKRQNIKY

-143 KKVVKITALTTESA
+143 KKVVKATALTTESA
-157 VIKSGSFAS
+157 VIKSGSFAL

-187 SSITVVRNLNNAR
+187 SSITAVRNLNNAR

-212 YNQLKQSF
+212 YSQLKQSF
-220 KAQKFKTKKAKKS
+220 KAQKLKTKKVKKS
-233 FKLEKQSYKSFKQG
+233 FKIEKQSYKSFKQG
-247 QKKRLKAI
+247 QKKRLKTI
-255 SKAYKPTGKS
+255 SKAYKHTGKIKNI
-265 KSEKALQHLK
+265 KSTH
-275 IYVRKRQLKLGYR
+275 
-288 SEKRKLKSNYHSEK
+288 K
-302 TCLRKL
+302 T
-308 NSRDRKSVKQYQK
+308 
-321 NRTRRIKAIKK
+321 
-332 VYGGSGIGSVKLIQK
+332 
-347 AKVFYKLN
+347 
-355 RPKRLLNARIK
+355 
-366 GRKLQFRHKE
+366 
-376 INYKSSLAFNS
+376 
-387 KQFRLIQKQSK
+387 
-398 SRFKAIKKV
+398 
-407 YKPQKKGKLQK
+407 QKKGKLQK

-444 KVYKNQEKL
+444 KIYKNQEKF
-453 KKLLKKQKKQ
+453 KKLLKKQKKK
-463 AKITPIAALP
+463 AKVVPIAALP
-473 LVPLVAGTRQLTA
+473 LVPLAAGAKQLTA

-492 MISDPNNDALQ
+492 LMSDPNNDALQ
-503 AVDKSAVVVKKTV
+503 AVDKSVAVVKKTV

-521 VKRKLQNKTEP
+521 AKRKLQNKTEP
-532 ARKGKL
+532 ARKSKL

-548 KQNTPKKKK
+548 KQNPPKKKK
-557 YKKNKPKQTF
+557 YKKKKPQQTF
-567 KQKAQEATKKAAK
+567 KQKAQEAAKKAAK
-580 KTVTIAADFTKFAF
+580 KTVKIAADFTKFAF

-601 IPILTIIFIFSVLML
+601 LPILAIIFILSVLML

-652 FNQKI
+652 FNQKV

-681 PKSFYFGKSTE
+681 PKNFYFGKSTE
-692 FSQATSYDFDPDLLA
+692 FSQATSYDFDPNLLA

-714 YNFTGDGEKETVP
+714 YNFTGDGEEESVP

-733 SYTEVLEKLFKTE
+733 DYTEVLEKLFKTE

-752 YEDIS
+752 YEDVS

-768 GGGGPNSSYWS
+768 GGGGPNSSYWT
-779 VYSENF
+779 VYSEDF
-785 SRDKMKIKNVPSE
+785 TRSQMKIRNVPSE
-798 IKKFCKNGYLH
+798 IEQFCKDGYLH
-809 YDYSSLEILDANDNN
+809 YDYNSLEVLDANDGN
-824 KRTGYFIQD
+824 KKTGYYIQD
-833 QRYYVFDTSGYSN
+833 QRYIIKDSSGN
-846 APFYSTDI
+846 TNNPFYAVT
-854 STWEFVWEH
+854 TANTYVWEH
-863 GVDKKGNKKYE
+863 GTNKDGSKKYE
-874 KRSDWHWVDNNQQI
+874 KRSEWYWTDNKQQI
-888 YCVVNPYDTEKWNS
+888 YCVVNPSDTAKWNS
-902 SLKNVC
+902 NLKDIC

-929 KNCTFDQACRRLL
+929 KNCTFDQACRKLL
-942 SEKEK
+942 AEKEK

-977 YGNHQMFN
+977 YGNHQMLN

-1000 YNGYGYDIQVWNSE
+1000 YNGYGYDIQAWNSE
-1014 HCSITDCHKGID
+1014 HCSITDCHKGVD

-1096 GQIIGEVTDYKHC
+1096 GQVIGEVTDYKHC